1 MNKKMS
7 RFISALLVVAM
18 VCAMVPAVFAA
29 VTGVSIS
36 GAPSGEVEIGYTT
49 PLTATVIGD
58 EGTDQTVTWSSSAPT
73 TVSVSNGEIKALAA
87 GTATITA
94 TSTADHTKS
103 ATCEIKVK
111 STVPV
116 TGVTLVPPSLT
127 LTVGGTETLTAT
139 VAPGNATNKNVTWSS
154 DKDTVATVS
163 NGTVTAVGVGNATI
177 TVTTEDGSK
186 TATCN
191 VTVSKA
197 NVSID
202 PTLVFTKTVAV
213 GTDISA
219 IGLPATGEIT
229 VSGSTKVIYN
239 ILWSPDGYNKN
250 KAGTYTLKGTPSLKA
265 EDAGNYNLTTT
276 EVTAEITVVEGPTI
290 QVTALSSE
298 MLVKKGATGKTL
310 SVTATAT
317 AGDGTTN
324 LTSNLKYQWKVSD
337 TVNGTFVNVANGA
350 SPVFA
355 IPTDTIGVKYY
366 ACELTVKDPKTDTEA
381 KRMTNAIKV
390 EVCGAYR
397 VRLATDG
404 DTNKPITVGTKP
416 TITATVEQFNEKN
429 NSFEPALSYN
439 KLTWKLAT
447 SGDQYKFATLTPDS
461 TNRRAVLNTFG
472 VESTNAATK
481 MTVKVV
487 LTEEYYSEISFDVK
501 AGSAQKITVPS
512 VGGGATFTA
521 SAFMNAVKAA
531 TTNTEFDY
539 VMFTAPSNGTLYESI
554 SSKTKITTG
563 DKCFYNPG
571 KNDYALDGIYFVP
584 AANAKEP
591 SVSYVAYNPS
601 GGVVAAGTVVISGS
615 AGDIVYETSS
625 NQSVKFDEAD
635 FQKFFATVFKRGT
648 LSYVN
653 FDVKYD
659 NNLNTRTHGYLYES
673 SDRNAD
679 YVRENRDYVYD
690 VTSRQC
696 DLDTIVF
703 TAGTRTSKYT
713 VTIPFTAYGTEYNST
728 KAVYVNGYVTISVND
743 GKATTIYSVGTSFKG
758 DLYKAMIP
766 DNYTEREV
774 KGFYVEFGTVT
785 GGKLYYDYKTIAS
798 AKEVSSKTVFFFD
811 AGRNELD
818 LSDVYFVPEAG
829 ATTAKVTYTI
839 YNNKT
844 KVDTGSL
851 TFTVIQQTKSNY
863 FSDVTE
869 SNTGKWS
876 ANSIDFMSANELV
889 TGTAAK
895 TFSPNQTM
903 TRAMLVTILYRVADK
918 PSVKNVSNPFTD
930 VKAGTYYYDA
940 VLWAYKNNIVTG
952 TSNTTFNPNGAVTRE
967 QIAAILYRYA
977 GSPRV
982 NASLKGYSDQNKV
995 STYATTAMEWAV
1007 KNGIITGK
1015 SATTLDPTGKGTR
1028 AEVAVMLHRYL
1039 TK

>member
-29 VTGVSIS
+29 VTGVTIKN
-36 GAPSGEVEIGYTT
+36 APDKAIF
-49 PLTATVIGD
+49 
-58 EGTDQTVTWSSSAPT
+58 EGTV
-73 TVSVSNGEIKALAA
+73 
-87 GTATITA
+87 
-94 TSTADHTKS
+94 
-103 ATCEIKVK
+103 
-111 STVPV
+111 
-116 TGVTLVPPSLT
+116 LT
-127 LTVGGTETLTAT
+127 LTAEVTKENEADEVPTLQWASSDAT
-139 VAPGNATNKNVTWSS
+139 VASVDAATGVVTAL
-154 DKDTVATVS
+154 KEGTAAI
-163 NGTVTAVGVGNATI
+163 TVTAGEGITASCNIKVAPKTPTSYTVTPNTLTVVKGITIEELSTKLPKQVTAVFSDKRSDVCDVAWDHRTFDNTKVGVEQTLSAIKVDLPAGAE
-177 TVTTEDGSK
+177 VDPS
-186 TATCN
+186 AM
-191 VTVSKA
+191 
-197 NVSID
+197 
-202 PTLVFTKTVAV
+202 PTLTV
-213 GTDISA
+213 
-219 IGLPATGEIT
+219 
-229 VSGSTKVIYN
+229 
-239 ILWSPDGYNKN
+239 
-250 KAGTYTLKGTPSLKA
+250 
-265 EDAGNYNLTTT
+265 
-276 EVTAEITVVEGPTI
+276 TVVEGPTI
-290 QVTALSSE
+290 QVPALSSE

-317 AGDGTTN
+317 AGDGVTD
-324 LTSNLKYQWKVSD
+324 LTPNLKYQWKVSD
-337 TVNGTFVNVANGA
+337 TVNVNGNSGNVANGT
-350 SPVFA
+350 SSTFI

-381 KRMTNAIKV
+381 KRMTDAIKV

-416 TITATVEQFNEKN
+416 TITATVEQFNEKT
-429 NSFEPALSYN
+429 NSFEPAVNYNNLKWSLS
-439 KLTWKLAT
+439 TT
-447 SGDQYKFATLTPDS
+447 GDQYKFATLTPDS
-461 TNRRAVLNTFG
+461 TGRRAVLNTFG
-472 VESTNAATK
+472 VETTNTSTK
-481 MTVKVV
+481 MTVKVMIEG
-487 LTEEYYSEISFDVK
+487 TEYFSEVAFDVK

-531 TTNTEFDY
+531 TYNTEFDY

-591 SVSYVAYNPS
+591 SVSYVAYNTF

-690 VTSRQC
+690 ATSRQY

-851 TFTVIQQTKSNY
+851 TFTVIHQTKSNY

-982 NASLKGYSDQNKV
+982 NASLRGYSDQNKV

>member
-29 VTGVSIS
+29 VTGVTIKN
-36 GAPSGEVEIGYTT
+36 APTEAIF
-49 PLTATVIGD
+49 
-58 EGTDQTVTWSSSAPT
+58 EGTV
-73 TVSVSNGEIKALAA
+73 
-87 GTATITA
+87 
-94 TSTADHTKS
+94 
-103 ATCEIKVK
+103 
-111 STVPV
+111 
-116 TGVTLVPPSLT
+116 LT
-127 LTVGGTETLTAT
+127 LTAEVTKENEADEVPALQWASSDAT
-139 VAPGNATNKNVTWSS
+139 VASVDASTGVVTAL
-154 DKDTVATVS
+154 KEGTAAI
-163 NGTVTAVGVGNATI
+163 TVTAGEKSASCNIKVAPKTPTSYTVTPNTLTVVKGITIDELTTKLPSKVTAVFGDKRSDVCDVTWDPRTFDNTKVGVEQTLSAIKVDLPAGAE
-177 TVTTEDGSK
+177 VDPS
-186 TATCN
+186 AM
-191 VTVSKA
+191 
-197 NVSID
+197 
-202 PTLVFTKTVAV
+202 PTLTV
-213 GTDISA
+213 
-219 IGLPATGEIT
+219 
-229 VSGSTKVIYN
+229 
-239 ILWSPDGYNKN
+239 
-250 KAGTYTLKGTPSLKA
+250 
-265 EDAGNYNLTTT
+265 
-276 EVTAEITVVEGPTI
+276 TVVEGPTI

-324 LTSNLKYQWKVSD
+324 LTPNLKYQWKVSD
-337 TVNGTFVNVANGA
+337 AVNGTFVNVANGT
-350 SPVFA
+350 SSTFI

-381 KRMTNAIKV
+381 KRMTDAIKV

-416 TITATVEQFNEKN
+416 TITATVEQFNEKT
-429 NSFEPALSYN
+429 NSFEPALNYN
-439 KLTWKLAT
+439 NLKWSLSTT
-447 SGDQYKFATLTPDS
+447 GDQYKFATLTPDS
-461 TNRRAVLNTFG
+461 TGRRAVLNTFG
-472 VESTNAATK
+472 VETTNTSTK
-481 MTVKVV
+481 MTVKVMIEG
-487 LTEEYYSEISFDVK
+487 TEYFSEVAFDVK

-591 SVSYVAYNPS
+591 SVSYVAYNTF

-690 VTSRQC
+690 ATSRQY

-844 KVDTGSL
+844 KIDTGSL

>member
-29 VTGVSIS
+29 VTGVTIKN
-36 GAPSGEVEIGYTT
+36 APTEAIF
-49 PLTATVIGD
+49 
-58 EGTDQTVTWSSSAPT
+58 EGTV
-73 TVSVSNGEIKALAA
+73 
-87 GTATITA
+87 
-94 TSTADHTKS
+94 
-103 ATCEIKVK
+103 
-111 STVPV
+111 
-116 TGVTLVPPSLT
+116 LT
-127 LTVGGTETLTAT
+127 LTAEVTKENEADVVPALQWASSDAT
-139 VAPGNATNKNVTWSS
+139 VASVDAATGVVTAL
-154 DKDTVATVS
+154 KEGTAAI
-163 NGTVTAVGVGNATI
+163 TVTAGEGI
-177 TVTTEDGSK
+177 

-191 VTVSKA
+191 ITVAPKTPTSYTVTPNTLTVVKGIT
-197 NVSID
+197 ID
-202 PTLVFTKTVAV
+202 ELSTKLPKKVTAVFGGKRSDVCDVTWDPRTFDNTKVGVEQTLSAIKVDLPAGAEVDPSAMPTLTV
-213 GTDISA
+213 
-219 IGLPATGEIT
+219 
-229 VSGSTKVIYN
+229 
-239 ILWSPDGYNKN
+239 
-250 KAGTYTLKGTPSLKA
+250 
-265 EDAGNYNLTTT
+265 
-276 EVTAEITVVEGPTI
+276 TVVEGPTI

-324 LTSNLKYQWKVSD
+324 LTPNLKYQWKVSD
-337 TVNGTFVNVANGA
+337 AVNGTFVNVANGT
-350 SPVFA
+350 SSTFI

-381 KRMTNAIKV
+381 KRMTDAIKV

-416 TITATVEQFNEKN
+416 TITATVEQFNEKT
-429 NSFEPALSYN
+429 NSFEPAVNYNNLKWSLS
-439 KLTWKLAT
+439 TT
-447 SGDQYKFATLTPDS
+447 GDQYKFATLTPDS
-461 TNRRAVLNTFG
+461 TGRRAVLNTFG
-472 VESTNAATK
+472 VETTNTSTK
-481 MTVKVV
+481 MTVKVMIEG
-487 LTEEYYSEISFDVK
+487 TEYFSEVAFDVK

-591 SVSYVAYNPS
+591 SVSYVAYNTF

-690 VTSRQC
+690 ATSRQY

-818 LSDVYFVPEAG
+818 LTDVYFVPEAG

-844 KVDTGSL
+844 KIDTGSL

>member
-1 MNKKMS
+1 MKKNMS

-29 VTGVSIS
+29 VTGVTIKN
-36 GAPSGEVEIGYTT
+36 APTEAIFEGTVLT
-49 PLTATVIGD
+49 LTAEVTKENEADVVPALQWASSDATVASVDAATGV
-58 EGTDQTVTWSSSAPT
+58 VT
-73 TVSVSNGEIKALAA
+73 ALKE
-87 GTATITA
+87 GTATITV
-94 TSTADHTKS
+94 TAGEKS
-103 ATCEIKVK
+103 ASYDIEVAPKTPT
-111 STVPV
+111 SYTVTPN
-116 TGVTLVPPSLT
+116 T
-127 LTVGGTETLTAT
+127 LTVVKGITTEELTT
-139 VAPGNATNKNVTWSS
+139 KLPSK
-154 DKDTVATVS
+154 
-163 NGTVTAVGVGNATI
+163 VTAVFGGKRRDVCDVTWDPRTFDNTKVGVEQTLSAIKVDLPAGAE
-177 TVTTEDGSK
+177 VDPS
-186 TATCN
+186 AM
-191 VTVSKA
+191 
-197 NVSID
+197 
-202 PTLVFTKTVAV
+202 PTLTV
-213 GTDISA
+213 
-219 IGLPATGEIT
+219 
-229 VSGSTKVIYN
+229 
-239 ILWSPDGYNKN
+239 
-250 KAGTYTLKGTPSLKA
+250 
-265 EDAGNYNLTTT
+265 
-276 EVTAEITVVEGPTI
+276 TVVEGPTI

-324 LTSNLKYQWKVSD
+324 LTSNLMYQWKVSD
-337 TVNGTFVNVANGA
+337 AVNGTFVNVANGT
-350 SPVFA
+350 SSNFI

-366 ACELTVKDPKTDTEA
+366 ACELTVKDSKTDTEA
-381 KRMTNAIKV
+381 KRMTDAIKV

-416 TITATVEQFNEKN
+416 TITATVEQFNEKT
-429 NSFEPALSYN
+429 NSFEPAVNYNNLKWSLS
-439 KLTWKLAT
+439 TT
-447 SGDQYKFATLTPDS
+447 GDQYKFATLTPDS
-461 TNRRAVLNTFG
+461 TGRRAVLNTFG
-472 VESTNAATK
+472 VETTNTSTK
-481 MTVKVV
+481 MTVKVMIEG
-487 LTEEYYSEISFDVK
+487 TEYFSEVAFDVK

-591 SVSYVAYNPS
+591 SVSYVAYNTF

-690 VTSRQC
+690 ATSRQY

-758 DLYKAMIP
+758 DIYKAMIP

-818 LSDVYFVPEAG
+818 LTDVYFVPEAG
-829 ATTAKVTYTI
+829 ATTAKVTYTV

>member
-1 MNKKMS
+1 MS

-29 VTGVSIS
+29 VTGVTIKN
-36 GAPSGEVEIGYTT
+36 APTEAIF
-49 PLTATVIGD
+49 
-58 EGTDQTVTWSSSAPT
+58 EGTV
-73 TVSVSNGEIKALAA
+73 
-87 GTATITA
+87 
-94 TSTADHTKS
+94 
-103 ATCEIKVK
+103 
-111 STVPV
+111 
-116 TGVTLVPPSLT
+116 LT
-127 LTVGGTETLTAT
+127 LTAEVTKENEADVVPALQWASSDAT
-139 VAPGNATNKNVTWSS
+139 VASVDAATGVVTAL
-154 DKDTVATVS
+154 KEGTAAI
-163 NGTVTAVGVGNATI
+163 TVTAGEKSASCNIKVAPKTPTSYTVTPNTLTVVKGITIDELTTKLPSKVTAVFGDKRSDVCDVTWDPRTFDNTKVGVEQTLSAIKVDLPAGAE
-177 TVTTEDGSK
+177 VDPS
-186 TATCN
+186 AM
-191 VTVSKA
+191 
-197 NVSID
+197 
-202 PTLVFTKTVAV
+202 PTLTV
-213 GTDISA
+213 
-219 IGLPATGEIT
+219 
-229 VSGSTKVIYN
+229 
-239 ILWSPDGYNKN
+239 
-250 KAGTYTLKGTPSLKA
+250 
-265 EDAGNYNLTTT
+265 
-276 EVTAEITVVEGPTI
+276 TVVEGPTI

-324 LTSNLKYQWKVSD
+324 LTPNLKYQWKVSD
-337 TVNGTFVNVANGA
+337 AVNGTFVNVANGT
-350 SPVFA
+350 SSTFI

-366 ACELTVKDPKTDTEA
+366 ACELTVKDTKTDTEA
-381 KRMTNAIKV
+381 KRMTDAIKV

-416 TITATVEQFNEKN
+416 TITATVEQFNEKT
-429 NSFEPALSYN
+429 NSFEPAVNYNNLKWSLS
-439 KLTWKLAT
+439 TT
-447 SGDQYKFATLTPDS
+447 GDQYKFATLTPDS
-461 TNRRAVLNTFG
+461 TSRRAVLNTFG
-472 VESTNAATK
+472 VETTNTSTK
-481 MTVKVV
+481 MTVKVMIEG
-487 LTEEYYSEISFDVK
+487 TEYFSEVAFDVK

-591 SVSYVAYNPS
+591 SVSYVAYNTF

-690 VTSRQC
+690 ATSRQY

-818 LSDVYFVPEAG
+818 LTDVYFVPEAG

-844 KVDTGSL
+844 KIDTGSL

>member
-29 VTGVSIS
+29 VTGVTIKN
-36 GAPSGEVEIGYTT
+36 APAEAIFEGTVLT
-49 PLTATVIGD
+49 LTAEVTKENETDEVPALQWASSDATVASVDPSTGV
-58 EGTDQTVTWSSSAPT
+58 VT
-73 TVSVSNGEIKALAA
+73 ALKE

-94 TSTADHTKS
+94 TAGEKS
-103 ATCEIKVK
+103 ASCNIKVAPK
-111 STVPV
+111 TPTRYTVTPN
-116 TGVTLVPPSLT
+116 T
-127 LTVGGTETLTAT
+127 LTVVKGITIDELTT
-139 VAPGNATNKNVTWSS
+139 KLPSK
-154 DKDTVATVS
+154 
-163 NGTVTAVGVGNATI
+163 VTAVFGDKRSDVCDVTWDPRTFDNTKVGVEQTLSAIKVDLPAGAE
-177 TVTTEDGSK
+177 VDPS
-186 TATCN
+186 AM
-191 VTVSKA
+191 
-197 NVSID
+197 
-202 PTLVFTKTVAV
+202 PTLTV
-213 GTDISA
+213 
-219 IGLPATGEIT
+219 
-229 VSGSTKVIYN
+229 
-239 ILWSPDGYNKN
+239 
-250 KAGTYTLKGTPSLKA
+250 
-265 EDAGNYNLTTT
+265 
-276 EVTAEITVVEGPTI
+276 TVVEGPTI

-324 LTSNLKYQWKVSD
+324 LTPNLKYQWKVSD

-366 ACELTVKDPKTDTEA
+366 ACELTVKDPATDAET

-390 EVCGAYR
+390 EVCGEYR

-416 TITATVEQFNEKN
+416 TITATVEQFNEKT
-429 NSFEPALSYN
+429 NSFEPAVNYNNLKWSLS
-439 KLTWKLAT
+439 TT
-447 SGDQYKFATLTPDS
+447 GDQYKFATLTPDS
-461 TNRRAVLNTFG
+461 TGRRAVLNTFG
-472 VESTNAATK
+472 VETTNTSTK
-481 MTVKVV
+481 MTVKVMIGG
-487 LTEEYYSEISFDVK
+487 TEYFSEVAFDVK

-591 SVSYVAYNPS
+591 SVSYVAYNTF

-690 VTSRQC
+690 ATSRQY

-844 KVDTGSL
+844 KIDTGSL

>member
-29 VTGVSIS
+29 VTGVTIKN
-36 GAPSGEVEIGYTT
+36 APTEAIF
-49 PLTATVIGD
+49 
-58 EGTDQTVTWSSSAPT
+58 EGTV
-73 TVSVSNGEIKALAA
+73 
-87 GTATITA
+87 
-94 TSTADHTKS
+94 
-103 ATCEIKVK
+103 
-111 STVPV
+111 
-116 TGVTLVPPSLT
+116 LT
-127 LTVGGTETLTAT
+127 LTAEVTKENEAEEVPTLQWASSDTT
-139 VAPGNATNKNVTWSS
+139 VASVDASTGVVTAL
-154 DKDTVATVS
+154 KEGTAAI
-163 NGTVTAVGVGNATI
+163 TVTAGDGITASCNIKVAPKTPTSYTVTPNTLTVVKGITTEELSTKLPSKVTAVFGDMRSDVCDVAWDLQTFDNTKVGVPQ
-177 TVTTEDGSK
+177 
-186 TATCN
+186 
-191 VTVSKA
+191 TVSASSVVLPAGAVA
-197 NVSID
+197 NPEVM
-202 PTLVFTKTVAV
+202 PTLTV
-213 GTDISA
+213 
-219 IGLPATGEIT
+219 
-229 VSGSTKVIYN
+229 
-239 ILWSPDGYNKN
+239 
-250 KAGTYTLKGTPSLKA
+250 
-265 EDAGNYNLTTT
+265 
-276 EVTAEITVVEGPTI
+276 TVVEGPTI

-337 TVNGTFVNVANGA
+337 AVNGTFVNVANGT
-350 SPVFA
+350 SSTFI

-366 ACELTVKDPKTDTEA
+366 ACELTVKDSKTDTEA
-381 KRMTNAIKV
+381 KRMTDAIKV

-416 TITATVEQFNEKN
+416 TITATVEQFNEKT
-429 NSFEPALSYN
+429 NSFEPAVNYNNLKWSLS
-439 KLTWKLAT
+439 TT
-447 SGDQYKFATLTPDS
+447 GDQYKFATLTPDS
-461 TNRRAVLNTFG
+461 TGRRAVLNTFG
-472 VESTNAATK
+472 VETTNTSTK
-481 MTVKVV
+481 MTVKVMIEG
-487 LTEEYYSEISFDVK
+487 TEYFSEVAFDVK

-591 SVSYVAYNPS
+591 SVSYVAYNTF

-690 VTSRQC
+690 ATSRQY

-818 LSDVYFVPEAG
+818 LTDVYFVPEAG

-844 KVDTGSL
+844 KIDTGSL

>member
-29 VTGVSIS
+29 VTGVTIKN
-36 GAPSGEVEIGYTT
+36 APTEAIF
-49 PLTATVIGD
+49 
-58 EGTDQTVTWSSSAPT
+58 EGTV
-73 TVSVSNGEIKALAA
+73 
-87 GTATITA
+87 
-94 TSTADHTKS
+94 
-103 ATCEIKVK
+103 
-111 STVPV
+111 
-116 TGVTLVPPSLT
+116 LT
-127 LTVGGTETLTAT
+127 LTAEVTKEKEADEVPALQWASSDAT
-139 VAPGNATNKNVTWSS
+139 VASVDAATGVVTAL
-154 DKDTVATVS
+154 KEGTAAI
-163 NGTVTAVGVGNATI
+163 TVTAGEKSASCNIEVAPKTPTSYTVTPNTLTVVKGITIDELTTKLPSKVTAVFGDKRSDVCDVTWDPRTFDNTKVGVEQTLSAIKVDLPAGAE
-177 TVTTEDGSK
+177 VDPS
-186 TATCN
+186 AM
-191 VTVSKA
+191 
-197 NVSID
+197 
-202 PTLVFTKTVAV
+202 PTLTV
-213 GTDISA
+213 
-219 IGLPATGEIT
+219 
-229 VSGSTKVIYN
+229 
-239 ILWSPDGYNKN
+239 
-250 KAGTYTLKGTPSLKA
+250 
-265 EDAGNYNLTTT
+265 
-276 EVTAEITVVEGPTI
+276 TVVEGPTI

-298 MLVKKGATGKTL
+298 MLVKKGATDKTL

-324 LTSNLKYQWKVSD
+324 LTPKLKYQWKVSD
-337 TVNGTFVNVANGA
+337 AVNGTFVNVANGT
-350 SPVFA
+350 SSTFI

-366 ACELTVKDPKTDTEA
+366 ACELTVEDPKTNTEA
-381 KRMTNAIKV
+381 KRMTDAIKV

-416 TITATVEQFNEKN
+416 TITATVEQFNEKT
-429 NSFEPALSYN
+429 NSFEPAVNYNNLKWSLS
-439 KLTWKLAT
+439 TT
-447 SGDQYKFATLTPDS
+447 GDQYKFATLTPDS
-461 TNRRAVLNTFG
+461 TGRRAVLNTFG
-472 VESTNAATK
+472 VETTNTSTK
-481 MTVKVV
+481 MTVKVMIEG
-487 LTEEYYSEISFDVK
+487 TEYFSEVAFDVK

-591 SVSYVAYNPS
+591 SVSYVAYNTF

-690 VTSRQC
+690 ATSRQY

-818 LSDVYFVPEAG
+818 LTDVYFVPEAG

-844 KVDTGSL
+844 KIDTGSL

>member
-29 VTGVSIS
+29 VTGVTIKN
-36 GAPSGEVEIGYTT
+36 APTEAIF
-49 PLTATVIGD
+49 
-58 EGTDQTVTWSSSAPT
+58 EGTV
-73 TVSVSNGEIKALAA
+73 
-87 GTATITA
+87 
-94 TSTADHTKS
+94 
-103 ATCEIKVK
+103 
-111 STVPV
+111 
-116 TGVTLVPPSLT
+116 LT
-127 LTVGGTETLTAT
+127 LTAEVTKENEADVVPALQWASSDAT
-139 VAPGNATNKNVTWSS
+139 VASVDAATGVVTAL
-154 DKDTVATVS
+154 KEGTAAI
-163 NGTVTAVGVGNATI
+163 TVTAGEGITASCNITVAPKTPTSYTVTPNTLTVVKGITIDELTTKLPSKVTAVFGGKRSDVCDVTWDPRTFDNTKVGVEQTLSAIKVDLPAGAE
-177 TVTTEDGSK
+177 VDPS
-186 TATCN
+186 AM
-191 VTVSKA
+191 
-197 NVSID
+197 
-202 PTLVFTKTVAV
+202 PTLTV
-213 GTDISA
+213 
-219 IGLPATGEIT
+219 
-229 VSGSTKVIYN
+229 
-239 ILWSPDGYNKN
+239 
-250 KAGTYTLKGTPSLKA
+250 
-265 EDAGNYNLTTT
+265 
-276 EVTAEITVVEGPTI
+276 TVVEGPTI

-324 LTSNLKYQWKVSD
+324 LTPNLKYQWKVSD
-337 TVNGTFVNVANGA
+337 AVNGTFVNVANGT
-350 SPVFA
+350 SSTFI

-381 KRMTNAIKV
+381 KRMTDAIKV

-416 TITATVEQFNEKN
+416 TITATVEQFNEKT
-429 NSFEPALSYN
+429 NSFEPAVNYNNLKWSLS
-439 KLTWKLAT
+439 TT
-447 SGDQYKFATLTPDS
+447 GDQYKFATLTPDS
-461 TNRRAVLNTFG
+461 TGRRAVLNTFG
-472 VESTNAATK
+472 VETTNTSTK
-481 MTVKVV
+481 MTVKVMIEG
-487 LTEEYYSEISFDVK
+487 TEYFSEVAFDVK

-591 SVSYVAYNPS
+591 SVSYVAYNTF

-615 AGDIVYETSS
+615 AGDIVYETSA

-690 VTSRQC
+690 ATSRQY

-818 LSDVYFVPEAG
+818 LTDVYFVPEAG

>member
-29 VTGVSIS
+29 VTGVTIKN
-36 GAPSGEVEIGYTT
+36 APTEAIF
-49 PLTATVIGD
+49 
-58 EGTDQTVTWSSSAPT
+58 EGTV
-73 TVSVSNGEIKALAA
+73 
-87 GTATITA
+87 
-94 TSTADHTKS
+94 
-103 ATCEIKVK
+103 
-111 STVPV
+111 
-116 TGVTLVPPSLT
+116 LT
-127 LTVGGTETLTAT
+127 LTAEVTKENEADEVPALQWASSDAT
-139 VAPGNATNKNVTWSS
+139 VASVDAATGVVTAL
-154 DKDTVATVS
+154 KEGTAAI
-163 NGTVTAVGVGNATI
+163 TVTAGEKSASCNIKVAPKTPTSYTVTPNTLTVVKGITIDELTTKLPSKVTAVFGDKRSDVCDVTWDPRTFDNTKVGVEQTLSAIKVDLPAGAE
-177 TVTTEDGSK
+177 VDPS
-186 TATCN
+186 AM
-191 VTVSKA
+191 
-197 NVSID
+197 
-202 PTLVFTKTVAV
+202 PTLTV
-213 GTDISA
+213 
-219 IGLPATGEIT
+219 
-229 VSGSTKVIYN
+229 
-239 ILWSPDGYNKN
+239 
-250 KAGTYTLKGTPSLKA
+250 
-265 EDAGNYNLTTT
+265 
-276 EVTAEITVVEGPTI
+276 TVVEGPTI

-324 LTSNLKYQWKVSD
+324 LTPKLKYQWKVSD
-337 TVNGTFVNVANGA
+337 AVNGTFVNVANGT
-350 SPVFA
+350 SSTFI

-366 ACELTVKDPKTDTEA
+366 ACELTVKDSKTDTEA
-381 KRMTNAIKV
+381 KRMTDAIKV

-416 TITATVEQFNEKN
+416 TITATVEQFNEKT
-429 NSFEPALSYN
+429 NSFEPAVNYNNLKWSLS
-439 KLTWKLAT
+439 TT
-447 SGDQYKFATLTPDS
+447 GDQYKFATLTPDS
-461 TNRRAVLNTFG
+461 TGRRAVLNTFG
-472 VESTNAATK
+472 VETTNTSTK
-481 MTVKVV
+481 MTVKVMIEG
-487 LTEEYYSEISFDVK
+487 TEYFSEVAFDVK

-591 SVSYVAYNPS
+591 SVSYVAYNTF

-690 VTSRQC
+690 ATSRQY

-818 LSDVYFVPEAG
+818 LTDVYFVPEAG

-844 KVDTGSL
+844 KIDTGSL

>member
-29 VTGVSIS
+29 VTGVTIKN
-36 GAPSGEVEIGYTT
+36 APTEAIF
-49 PLTATVIGD
+49 
-58 EGTDQTVTWSSSAPT
+58 EGTV
-73 TVSVSNGEIKALAA
+73 
-87 GTATITA
+87 
-94 TSTADHTKS
+94 
-103 ATCEIKVK
+103 
-111 STVPV
+111 
-116 TGVTLVPPSLT
+116 LT
-127 LTVGGTETLTAT
+127 LTAEVTKENEADVVPALQWASSDAT
-139 VAPGNATNKNVTWSS
+139 VASVDAATGVVTAL
-154 DKDTVATVS
+154 KEGKAAI
-163 NGTVTAVGVGNATI
+163 TVTAGEKSASCNIKVAPKTPTSYTVTPNTLTVVKGITIDELTTKLPSKVTAVFGDKRSDVCDVTWDPRTFDNTKVGVEQTLSAIKVDLPAGAE
-177 TVTTEDGSK
+177 VDPS
-186 TATCN
+186 AM
-191 VTVSKA
+191 
-197 NVSID
+197 
-202 PTLVFTKTVAV
+202 PTLTV
-213 GTDISA
+213 
-219 IGLPATGEIT
+219 
-229 VSGSTKVIYN
+229 
-239 ILWSPDGYNKN
+239 
-250 KAGTYTLKGTPSLKA
+250 
-265 EDAGNYNLTTT
+265 
-276 EVTAEITVVEGPTI
+276 TVVEGATI

-324 LTSNLKYQWKVSD
+324 LTPNLKYQWKVSD
-337 TVNGTFVNVANGA
+337 AVNGTFVNVANGT
-350 SPVFA
+350 SSTFI

-366 ACELTVKDPKTDTEA
+366 ACELTVKDLKTDLEA
-381 KRMTNAIKV
+381 KRMTDAIKV

-416 TITATVEQFNEKN
+416 TITATVEQFNEKT
-429 NSFEPALSYN
+429 NSFEPAVNYNNLKWSLS
-439 KLTWKLAT
+439 TT
-447 SGDQYKFATLTPDS
+447 GDQYKFATLTPDS
-461 TNRRAVLNTFG
+461 TGRRAVLNTFG
-472 VESTNAATK
+472 VETTNTSTK
-481 MTVKVV
+481 MTVKVMIEG
-487 LTEEYYSEISFDVK
+487 TEYFSEVAFDVK

-591 SVSYVAYNPS
+591 SVSYVAYNTF

-690 VTSRQC
+690 ATSRQY

-844 KVDTGSL
+844 KIDTGSL

>member
-29 VTGVSIS
+29 VTGVTIKN
-36 GAPSGEVEIGYTT
+36 APTEAIF
-49 PLTATVIGD
+49 
-58 EGTDQTVTWSSSAPT
+58 EGTV
-73 TVSVSNGEIKALAA
+73 
-87 GTATITA
+87 
-94 TSTADHTKS
+94 
-103 ATCEIKVK
+103 
-111 STVPV
+111 
-116 TGVTLVPPSLT
+116 LT
-127 LTVGGTETLTAT
+127 LTAEVTKENEADVVPALQWASSDAT
-139 VAPGNATNKNVTWSS
+139 VASVDAATGVVTAL
-154 DKDTVATVS
+154 KEGTAAI
-163 NGTVTAVGVGNATI
+163 TVTAGEKSASCNIKVAPKTPTSYTVTPNTLTVVKGITIDELTTKLPSKVTAVFGDKRSDVCDVTWDPRTFDNTKVGVEQTLSAIKVDLPAGAE
-177 TVTTEDGSK
+177 VDPS
-186 TATCN
+186 AM
-191 VTVSKA
+191 
-197 NVSID
+197 
-202 PTLVFTKTVAV
+202 PTLTV
-213 GTDISA
+213 
-219 IGLPATGEIT
+219 
-229 VSGSTKVIYN
+229 
-239 ILWSPDGYNKN
+239 
-250 KAGTYTLKGTPSLKA
+250 
-265 EDAGNYNLTTT
+265 
-276 EVTAEITVVEGPTI
+276 TVVEGPTI

-324 LTSNLKYQWKVSD
+324 LTPNLKYQWKVSD
-337 TVNGTFVNVANGA
+337 AVNGTFVNVANGT
-350 SPVFA
+350 SSTFI

-381 KRMTNAIKV
+381 KRMTDAIKV

-416 TITATVEQFNEKN
+416 TITATVEQFNEKT
-429 NSFEPALSYN
+429 NSFEPAVNYNNLKWSLS
-439 KLTWKLAT
+439 TT
-447 SGDQYKFATLTPDS
+447 GDQYKFATLTPDS
-461 TNRRAVLNTFG
+461 TGRRAVLNTFG
-472 VESTNAATK
+472 VETTNTSTK
-481 MTVKVV
+481 MTVKVMIEG
-487 LTEEYYSEISFDVK
+487 TEYFSEVAFDVK

-591 SVSYVAYNPS
+591 SVSYVAYNTF

-690 VTSRQC
+690 ATSRQY

-818 LSDVYFVPEAG
+818 LTDVYFVPEAG

-844 KVDTGSL
+844 KIDTGSL

>member
-29 VTGVSIS
+29 VTGVTIKN
-36 GAPSGEVEIGYTT
+36 APTEAIF
-49 PLTATVIGD
+49 
-58 EGTDQTVTWSSSAPT
+58 EGTV
-73 TVSVSNGEIKALAA
+73 
-87 GTATITA
+87 
-94 TSTADHTKS
+94 
-103 ATCEIKVK
+103 
-111 STVPV
+111 
-116 TGVTLVPPSLT
+116 LT
-127 LTVGGTETLTAT
+127 LTAEVTKENEADVVPALQWASSDAT
-139 VAPGNATNKNVTWSS
+139 VASVDAATGVVTAL
-154 DKDTVATVS
+154 KEGTAAI
-163 NGTVTAVGVGNATI
+163 TVTAGEKSASCNIKVAPKTPTSYTVTPNTLTVVKGITIDELTTKLPSKVTAVFGDKRSDVCDVTWDPRTFDNTKVGVEQTLSAIKVDLPAGAE
-177 TVTTEDGSK
+177 VDPS
-186 TATCN
+186 AM
-191 VTVSKA
+191 
-197 NVSID
+197 
-202 PTLVFTKTVAV
+202 PTLTV
-213 GTDISA
+213 
-219 IGLPATGEIT
+219 
-229 VSGSTKVIYN
+229 
-239 ILWSPDGYNKN
+239 
-250 KAGTYTLKGTPSLKA
+250 
-265 EDAGNYNLTTT
+265 
-276 EVTAEITVVEGPTI
+276 TVVEGPTI

-324 LTSNLKYQWKVSD
+324 LTTNLKYQWKVSD
-337 TVNGTFVNVANGA
+337 AVNGTFVNVANGT
-350 SPVFA
+350 SSTFI

-381 KRMTNAIKV
+381 KRMTDAIKV

-416 TITATVEQFNEKN
+416 TITATVEQFNEKT
-429 NSFEPALSYN
+429 NSFEPAVNYNNLKWSLS
-439 KLTWKLAT
+439 TT
-447 SGDQYKFATLTPDS
+447 GDQYKFATLTPDS
-461 TNRRAVLNTFG
+461 TGRRAVLNTFG
-472 VESTNAATK
+472 VETTNTSTK
-481 MTVKVV
+481 MTVKVMIEG
-487 LTEEYYSEISFDVK
+487 TEYFSEVAFDVK

-591 SVSYVAYNPS
+591 SVSYVAYNTF

-690 VTSRQC
+690 ATSRQY

-818 LSDVYFVPEAG
+818 LTDVYFVPEAG
-829 ATTAKVTYTI
+829 ATTAKVTYTV

>member
-29 VTGVSIS
+29 VTGVSIKN
-36 GAPSGEVEIGYTT
+36 APAEAIF
-49 PLTATVIGD
+49 
-58 EGTDQTVTWSSSAPT
+58 EGTV
-73 TVSVSNGEIKALAA
+73 
-87 GTATITA
+87 
-94 TSTADHTKS
+94 
-103 ATCEIKVK
+103 
-111 STVPV
+111 
-116 TGVTLVPPSLT
+116 LT
-127 LTVGGTETLTAT
+127 LTAEVTKENEADVVPALQWTSSDAT
-139 VAPGNATNKNVTWSS
+139 VASVDAATGVVTAL
-154 DKDTVATVS
+154 KEGTAAI
-163 NGTVTAVGVGNATI
+163 TVTAGEKSASCNIKVAPKTPTSYTVTPNTLTVVKGITIDELTTKLPSKVTAVFGDKRSDVCDVTWDPRTFDNTKVGVEQTLSAIKVDLPAGAE
-177 TVTTEDGSK
+177 VDPS
-186 TATCN
+186 AM
-191 VTVSKA
+191 
-197 NVSID
+197 
-202 PTLVFTKTVAV
+202 PTLTV
-213 GTDISA
+213 
-219 IGLPATGEIT
+219 
-229 VSGSTKVIYN
+229 
-239 ILWSPDGYNKN
+239 
-250 KAGTYTLKGTPSLKA
+250 
-265 EDAGNYNLTTT
+265 
-276 EVTAEITVVEGPTI
+276 TVVEGPTI

-324 LTSNLKYQWKVSD
+324 LTPNLKYQWKVSD
-337 TVNGTFVNVANGA
+337 AVNGTFVNVANGT
-350 SPVFA
+350 SSTFI

-381 KRMTNAIKV
+381 KRMTDAIKV

-416 TITATVEQFNEKN
+416 TITATVEQFNEKT
-429 NSFEPALSYN
+429 NSFEPAVNYNNLKWSLS
-439 KLTWKLAT
+439 TT
-447 SGDQYKFATLTPDS
+447 GDQYKFATLTPDS
-461 TNRRAVLNTFG
+461 TGRRAVLNTFG
-472 VESTNAATK
+472 VENTNTSTK
-481 MTVKVV
+481 MTVKVMIEG
-487 LTEEYYSEISFDVK
+487 TEYFSEVAFDVK

-531 TTNTEFDY
+531 TYNTEFDY

-591 SVSYVAYNPS
+591 SVSYVAYNTF

-690 VTSRQC
+690 ATSRQY

-818 LSDVYFVPEAG
+818 LTDVYFVPEAG

-844 KVDTGSL
+844 KIDTGSL

>member
-29 VTGVSIS
+29 VTGVTIKN
-36 GAPSGEVEIGYTT
+36 APTEAIF
-49 PLTATVIGD
+49 
-58 EGTDQTVTWSSSAPT
+58 EGTV
-73 TVSVSNGEIKALAA
+73 
-87 GTATITA
+87 
-94 TSTADHTKS
+94 
-103 ATCEIKVK
+103 
-111 STVPV
+111 
-116 TGVTLVPPSLT
+116 LT
-127 LTVGGTETLTAT
+127 LTAEVTKENEADVVPALQWASSDAT
-139 VAPGNATNKNVTWSS
+139 VASVDAATGVVTAL
-154 DKDTVATVS
+154 KEGTAAI
-163 NGTVTAVGVGNATI
+163 TVTAGEKSASCNIKVAPKTPTSYTVTPNTLTVVKGITIDELTTKLPSKVTAVFGDKRSDVCDVTWDPRTFDNTKVGVEQTLSAIKVDLPAGAE
-177 TVTTEDGSK
+177 VDPS
-186 TATCN
+186 AM
-191 VTVSKA
+191 
-197 NVSID
+197 
-202 PTLVFTKTVAV
+202 PTLTV
-213 GTDISA
+213 
-219 IGLPATGEIT
+219 
-229 VSGSTKVIYN
+229 
-239 ILWSPDGYNKN
+239 
-250 KAGTYTLKGTPSLKA
+250 
-265 EDAGNYNLTTT
+265 
-276 EVTAEITVVEGPTI
+276 TVVEGPTI

-324 LTSNLKYQWKVSD
+324 LTPNLKYQWKVSD
-337 TVNGTFVNVANGA
+337 AVNGTFVNVANGT
-350 SPVFA
+350 SSTFI

-381 KRMTNAIKV
+381 KRMTDAIKV

-416 TITATVEQFNEKN
+416 TITATVEQFNEKT
-429 NSFEPALSYN
+429 NSFEPAVNYNNLKWSLS
-439 KLTWKLAT
+439 TT
-447 SGDQYKFATLTPDS
+447 GDQYKFATLTPDS
-461 TNRRAVLNTFG
+461 TGRRAVLNTFG
-472 VESTNAATK
+472 VETTNTSTK
-481 MTVKVV
+481 MTVKVMIEG
-487 LTEEYYSEISFDVK
+487 TEYFSEVAFDVK

-591 SVSYVAYNPS
+591 SVSYVAYNTF

-690 VTSRQC
+690 ATSRQY

-818 LSDVYFVPEAG
+818 LTDVYFVPEAG
-829 ATTAKVTYTI
+829 ATTAKVTYTV

-952 TSNTTFNPNGAVTRE
+952 TSNTTFNPTGAVTRA
-967 QIAAILYRYA
+967 QIGAMMYRYA
-977 GSPRV
+977 VSTRV

>member
-29 VTGVSIS
+29 VTGVTIKN
-36 GAPSGEVEIGYTT
+36 APTEAIFEGTVLT
-49 PLTATVIGD
+49 LTAEVTKENEADEVPALQWASSDATVASVDASTGV
-58 EGTDQTVTWSSSAPT
+58 VT
-73 TVSVSNGEIKALAA
+73 ALKE
-87 GTATITA
+87 GTATITV
-94 TSTADHTKS
+94 TAGEKS
-103 ATCEIKVK
+103 ASCNIKVAPK
-111 STVPV
+111 TPTSYTVTPN
-116 TGVTLVPPSLT
+116 T
-127 LTVGGTETLTAT
+127 LTVVKGITTEELSTKL
-139 VAPGNATNKNVTWSS
+139 PSK
-154 DKDTVATVS
+154 
-163 NGTVTAVGVGNATI
+163 VTAVFGDKRSDVCDVAWDLQTFDNTKVGVPQ
-177 TVTTEDGSK
+177 
-186 TATCN
+186 
-191 VTVSKA
+191 TVSARIVVLPAGAVA
-197 NVSID
+197 NPEVM
-202 PTLVFTKTVAV
+202 PTLTV
-213 GTDISA
+213 
-219 IGLPATGEIT
+219 
-229 VSGSTKVIYN
+229 
-239 ILWSPDGYNKN
+239 
-250 KAGTYTLKGTPSLKA
+250 
-265 EDAGNYNLTTT
+265 
-276 EVTAEITVVEGPTI
+276 TVVEGPTI

-324 LTSNLKYQWKVSD
+324 LTPNLKYQWKVSD
-337 TVNGTFVNVANGA
+337 AVNGTFVNVANGT
-350 SPVFA
+350 SSTFI

-381 KRMTNAIKV
+381 KRMTDAIKV

-416 TITATVEQFNEKN
+416 TITATVEQFNEKT
-429 NSFEPALSYN
+429 NSFEPAVNYNNLKWSLS
-439 KLTWKLAT
+439 TT
-447 SGDQYKFATLTPDS
+447 GDQYKFATLTPDS
-461 TNRRAVLNTFG
+461 TGRRAVLNTFG
-472 VESTNAATK
+472 VETTNTSTK
-481 MTVKVV
+481 MTVKVMI
-487 LTEEYYSEISFDVK
+487 EYFSEVAFDVK

-591 SVSYVAYNPS
+591 SVSYVAYNTF

-690 VTSRQC
+690 ATSRQY

-844 KVDTGSL
+844 KIDAGSL

>member
-29 VTGVSIS
+29 VTGVTIKN
-36 GAPSGEVEIGYTT
+36 APTEAIF
-49 PLTATVIGD
+49 
-58 EGTDQTVTWSSSAPT
+58 EGTV
-73 TVSVSNGEIKALAA
+73 
-87 GTATITA
+87 
-94 TSTADHTKS
+94 
-103 ATCEIKVK
+103 
-111 STVPV
+111 
-116 TGVTLVPPSLT
+116 LT
-127 LTVGGTETLTAT
+127 LTAEVTKENEADVVPALQWASSDAT
-139 VAPGNATNKNVTWSS
+139 VASVDAATGVVTAL
-154 DKDTVATVS
+154 KEGTAAI
-163 NGTVTAVGVGNATI
+163 TVTAGEGITASCNITVAPKTPTSYTVTPNTLTVVKGITIDELTTKLPSKVTAVFGDKRSDVCDVTWDPRTFDNTKVGVEQTLSAIKVDLPAGAE
-177 TVTTEDGSK
+177 VDPS
-186 TATCN
+186 AM
-191 VTVSKA
+191 
-197 NVSID
+197 
-202 PTLVFTKTVAV
+202 PTLTV
-213 GTDISA
+213 
-219 IGLPATGEIT
+219 
-229 VSGSTKVIYN
+229 
-239 ILWSPDGYNKN
+239 
-250 KAGTYTLKGTPSLKA
+250 
-265 EDAGNYNLTTT
+265 
-276 EVTAEITVVEGPTI
+276 TVVEGPTI

-324 LTSNLKYQWKVSD
+324 LTPNLKYQWKVSD
-337 TVNGTFVNVANGA
+337 AVNGTFVNVANGT
-350 SPVFA
+350 SSTFV

-381 KRMTNAIKV
+381 KRMTDAIKV

-416 TITATVEQFNEKN
+416 TITATVEQFNEKT
-429 NSFEPALSYN
+429 NSFEPAVNYNNLKWSLS
-439 KLTWKLAT
+439 TT
-447 SGDQYKFATLTPDS
+447 GDQYKFATLTPDS
-461 TNRRAVLNTFG
+461 TGRRAVLNTFG
-472 VESTNAATK
+472 VETTNTSTK
-481 MTVKVV
+481 MTVKVMIEG
-487 LTEEYYSEISFDVK
+487 TEYFSEVAFDVK

-591 SVSYVAYNPS
+591 SVSYVAYNTF

-690 VTSRQC
+690 ATSRQY

-818 LSDVYFVPEAG
+818 LTDVYFVPEAG

-844 KVDTGSL
+844 KIDTGSL

>member
-29 VTGVSIS
+29 VTGVTIKN
-36 GAPSGEVEIGYTT
+36 APTEAIF
-49 PLTATVIGD
+49 
-58 EGTDQTVTWSSSAPT
+58 EGTV
-73 TVSVSNGEIKALAA
+73 
-87 GTATITA
+87 
-94 TSTADHTKS
+94 
-103 ATCEIKVK
+103 
-111 STVPV
+111 
-116 TGVTLVPPSLT
+116 LT
-127 LTVGGTETLTAT
+127 LTAEVTKENEADVVPALQWASSDAT
-139 VAPGNATNKNVTWSS
+139 VASVDAATGVVTAL
-154 DKDTVATVS
+154 KEGTAAI
-163 NGTVTAVGVGNATI
+163 TVTAGEGITASCNITVAPKTPTSYTVTPNTLTVVKGITIDELTTKLPSKVTAVFGGKRSDVCDVTWDPRTFDNTKVGVEQTLSAIKVDLPAGAE
-177 TVTTEDGSK
+177 VDPS
-186 TATCN
+186 AM
-191 VTVSKA
+191 
-197 NVSID
+197 
-202 PTLVFTKTVAV
+202 PTLTV
-213 GTDISA
+213 
-219 IGLPATGEIT
+219 
-229 VSGSTKVIYN
+229 
-239 ILWSPDGYNKN
+239 
-250 KAGTYTLKGTPSLKA
+250 
-265 EDAGNYNLTTT
+265 
-276 EVTAEITVVEGPTI
+276 TVVEGPTI

-324 LTSNLKYQWKVSD
+324 LTTNLKYQWKVSD
-337 TVNGTFVNVANGA
+337 AVNGTFVNVANGT
-350 SPVFA
+350 SSTFI

-366 ACELTVKDPKTDTEA
+366 ACELTVKEPKTDTEA
-381 KRMTNAIKV
+381 KRMTDAIKV

-416 TITATVEQFNEKN
+416 TITATVEQFNEKT
-429 NSFEPALSYN
+429 NSFEPAVNYNNLKWSLS
-439 KLTWKLAT
+439 TT
-447 SGDQYKFATLTPDS
+447 GDQYKFATLTPDS
-461 TNRRAVLNTFG
+461 TGRRAVLNTFG
-472 VESTNAATK
+472 VETTNTSTK
-481 MTVKVV
+481 MTVKVMIEG
-487 LTEEYYSEISFDVK
+487 TEYFSEVAFDVK

-591 SVSYVAYNPS
+591 SVSYVAYNTF

-690 VTSRQC
+690 ATSRQY

-844 KVDTGSL
+844 KIDTGSL

>member
-29 VTGVSIS
+29 VTGVTIKN
-36 GAPSGEVEIGYTT
+36 APTEAIF
-49 PLTATVIGD
+49 
-58 EGTDQTVTWSSSAPT
+58 EGTV
-73 TVSVSNGEIKALAA
+73 
-87 GTATITA
+87 
-94 TSTADHTKS
+94 
-103 ATCEIKVK
+103 
-111 STVPV
+111 
-116 TGVTLVPPSLT
+116 LT
-127 LTVGGTETLTAT
+127 LTAEVTKENEADEVPALQWASSDAT
-139 VAPGNATNKNVTWSS
+139 VASVDAATGVVTAL
-154 DKDTVATVS
+154 KEGTAAI
-163 NGTVTAVGVGNATI
+163 TVTAGEKSASCNIKVAPKTPTSYTVTPNTLTVVKGITIDELTTKLPSKVTAVFGDKRSDVCDVTWDPRTFDNTKVGVEQTLSAIKVDLPAGAE
-177 TVTTEDGSK
+177 VDPS
-186 TATCN
+186 AM
-191 VTVSKA
+191 
-197 NVSID
+197 
-202 PTLVFTKTVAV
+202 PTLTV
-213 GTDISA
+213 
-219 IGLPATGEIT
+219 
-229 VSGSTKVIYN
+229 
-239 ILWSPDGYNKN
+239 
-250 KAGTYTLKGTPSLKA
+250 
-265 EDAGNYNLTTT
+265 
-276 EVTAEITVVEGPTI
+276 TVVEGPTI

-324 LTSNLKYQWKVSD
+324 LTHILKYQWKVSD
-337 TVNGTFVNVANGA
+337 AVNGTFVNVANGT
-350 SPVFA
+350 SSTFI

-366 ACELTVKDPKTDTEA
+366 ACELTVKDPNTDTEA
-381 KRMTNAIKV
+381 KRMTDAIKV

-416 TITATVEQFNEKN
+416 TITATVEQFNEKT
-429 NSFEPALSYN
+429 NSFEPAVNYNNLKWSLS
-439 KLTWKLAT
+439 TT
-447 SGDQYKFATLTPDS
+447 GDQYKFATLTPDS
-461 TNRRAVLNTFG
+461 TGRRAVLNTFG
-472 VESTNAATK
+472 VETTNTSTK
-481 MTVKVV
+481 MTVKVMIEG
-487 LTEEYYSEISFDVK
+487 TEYFSEVAFDVK

-591 SVSYVAYNPS
+591 SVSYVAYNTF

-690 VTSRQC
+690 ATSRQY

-818 LSDVYFVPEAG
+818 LTDVYFVPEAG

-844 KVDTGSL
+844 KIDTGSL

>member
-29 VTGVSIS
+29 VTGVTIKN
-36 GAPSGEVEIGYTT
+36 APTEAIF
-49 PLTATVIGD
+49 
-58 EGTDQTVTWSSSAPT
+58 EGTV
-73 TVSVSNGEIKALAA
+73 
-87 GTATITA
+87 
-94 TSTADHTKS
+94 
-103 ATCEIKVK
+103 
-111 STVPV
+111 
-116 TGVTLVPPSLT
+116 LT
-127 LTVGGTETLTAT
+127 LTAEVTKENEADVVPALQWASSDAT
-139 VAPGNATNKNVTWSS
+139 VASVDAATGVVTAL
-154 DKDTVATVS
+154 KEGTAAI
-163 NGTVTAVGVGNATI
+163 TVTAGEKSASCNIKVAPKTPTSYTVTPNTLTVVKGITIDELTTKLPEKVTAVFGDKRSDVCDVTWDPRTFDNTKVGVEQTLSAIKVDLPAGAE
-177 TVTTEDGSK
+177 VDPS
-186 TATCN
+186 AM
-191 VTVSKA
+191 
-197 NVSID
+197 
-202 PTLVFTKTVAV
+202 PTLTV
-213 GTDISA
+213 
-219 IGLPATGEIT
+219 
-229 VSGSTKVIYN
+229 
-239 ILWSPDGYNKN
+239 
-250 KAGTYTLKGTPSLKA
+250 
-265 EDAGNYNLTTT
+265 
-276 EVTAEITVVEGPTI
+276 TVVEGPTI

-324 LTSNLKYQWKVSD
+324 LTPNLKYQWKVSD
-337 TVNGTFVNVANGA
+337 AVNGTFVNVANGT
-350 SPVFA
+350 SSTFI

-381 KRMTNAIKV
+381 KRMTDAIKV

-416 TITATVEQFNEKN
+416 TITATVEQFNEKT
-429 NSFEPALSYN
+429 NSFEPAVNYNNLKWSLS
-439 KLTWKLAT
+439 TT
-447 SGDQYKFATLTPDS
+447 GDQYKFATLTPDS
-461 TNRRAVLNTFG
+461 TGRRAVLNTFG
-472 VESTNAATK
+472 VETTNTSTK
-481 MTVKVV
+481 MTVKVMIEG
-487 LTEEYYSEISFDVK
+487 TEYFSEVAFDVK

-591 SVSYVAYNPS
+591 SVSYVAYNTF

-690 VTSRQC
+690 ATSRQY

-829 ATTAKVTYTI
+829 ATTAKVTYTV

-844 KVDTGSL
+844 KIDTGSL

>member
-29 VTGVSIS
+29 VTGVTIKN
-36 GAPSGEVEIGYTT
+36 APTEAIF
-49 PLTATVIGD
+49 
-58 EGTDQTVTWSSSAPT
+58 EGTV
-73 TVSVSNGEIKALAA
+73 
-87 GTATITA
+87 
-94 TSTADHTKS
+94 
-103 ATCEIKVK
+103 
-111 STVPV
+111 
-116 TGVTLVPPSLT
+116 LT
-127 LTVGGTETLTAT
+127 LTAEVTKENEADVVPALQWASSDAT
-139 VAPGNATNKNVTWSS
+139 VASVDAATGVVTAL
-154 DKDTVATVS
+154 KEGTAAI
-163 NGTVTAVGVGNATI
+163 TVTAGEKSASCNIKVAPKTPTSYTVTPNTLTVVKGITIDELTTKLPSKVTAVFGDKRSDVCDVTWDPRTFDNTKVGVEQTLSAIKVDLPAGAE
-177 TVTTEDGSK
+177 VDPS
-186 TATCN
+186 AM
-191 VTVSKA
+191 
-197 NVSID
+197 
-202 PTLVFTKTVAV
+202 PTLTV
-213 GTDISA
+213 
-219 IGLPATGEIT
+219 
-229 VSGSTKVIYN
+229 
-239 ILWSPDGYNKN
+239 
-250 KAGTYTLKGTPSLKA
+250 
-265 EDAGNYNLTTT
+265 
-276 EVTAEITVVEGPTI
+276 TVVEGPTI

-324 LTSNLKYQWKVSD
+324 LTPNLKYQWKVSD
-337 TVNGTFVNVANGA
+337 AVNGTFVNVANGT
-350 SPVFA
+350 SSTFI

-381 KRMTNAIKV
+381 KRMTDAIKV

-416 TITATVEQFNEKN
+416 TITATVEQFNEKT
-429 NSFEPALSYN
+429 NSFEPAVNYNNLKWSLS
-439 KLTWKLAT
+439 TT
-447 SGDQYKFATLTPDS
+447 GDQYKFATLTPDS
-461 TNRRAVLNTFG
+461 TGRRAVLNTFG
-472 VESTNAATK
+472 VETTNTSTK
-481 MTVKVV
+481 MTVKVMIEG
-487 LTEEYYSEISFDVK
+487 TEYFSEVAFDVK

-591 SVSYVAYNPS
+591 SVSYVAYNTF

-690 VTSRQC
+690 ATSRQY

-818 LSDVYFVPEAG
+818 LTDVYFVPEAD

-844 KVDTGSL
+844 KIDTGSL

>member
-29 VTGVSIS
+29 VTGVTIKN
-36 GAPSGEVEIGYTT
+36 APTEAIF
-49 PLTATVIGD
+49 
-58 EGTDQTVTWSSSAPT
+58 EGTV
-73 TVSVSNGEIKALAA
+73 
-87 GTATITA
+87 
-94 TSTADHTKS
+94 
-103 ATCEIKVK
+103 
-111 STVPV
+111 
-116 TGVTLVPPSLT
+116 LT
-127 LTVGGTETLTAT
+127 LTAEVTKENEADVVPALQWASSDAT
-139 VAPGNATNKNVTWSS
+139 VASVDAATGVVTAL
-154 DKDTVATVS
+154 KEGTAAI
-163 NGTVTAVGVGNATI
+163 TVTAGEKSASCNIKVAPKTPTSYTVTPNTLTVVKGITIDELTTKLPSKVTAVFGDKRSDVCDVTWDPRTFDNTKVGVEQTLSAIKVDLPAGAE
-177 TVTTEDGSK
+177 VDPS
-186 TATCN
+186 AM
-191 VTVSKA
+191 
-197 NVSID
+197 
-202 PTLVFTKTVAV
+202 PTLTV
-213 GTDISA
+213 
-219 IGLPATGEIT
+219 
-229 VSGSTKVIYN
+229 
-239 ILWSPDGYNKN
+239 
-250 KAGTYTLKGTPSLKA
+250 
-265 EDAGNYNLTTT
+265 
-276 EVTAEITVVEGPTI
+276 TVVEGPTI

-324 LTSNLKYQWKVSD
+324 LTPNLKYQWKVSD
-337 TVNGTFVNVANGA
+337 AVNGTFVNVANGT
-350 SPVFA
+350 SSTFI

-381 KRMTNAIKV
+381 KRMTDAIKV

-416 TITATVEQFNEKN
+416 TITATVEQFNEKT
-429 NSFEPALSYN
+429 NSFEPAVNYNNLKWSLS
-439 KLTWKLAT
+439 TT
-447 SGDQYKFATLTPDS
+447 GDQYKFATLTPDS
-461 TNRRAVLNTFG
+461 TGRRAVLNTFG
-472 VESTNAATK
+472 VETTNTSTK
-481 MTVKVV
+481 MTVKVMIED
-487 LTEEYYSEISFDVK
+487 TEYFSEVAFDVK

-591 SVSYVAYNPS
+591 SVSYVAYNTF

-690 VTSRQC
+690 ATSRQY

-818 LSDVYFVPEAG
+818 LTDVYFVPEAG

-844 KVDTGSL
+844 KIDTGSL

>member
-29 VTGVSIS
+29 VTGVTIKN
-36 GAPSGEVEIGYTT
+36 
-49 PLTATVIGD
+49 
-58 EGTDQTVTWSSSAPT
+58 APT
-73 TVSVSNGEIKALAA
+73 EAIFKGTV
-87 GTATITA
+87 
-94 TSTADHTKS
+94 
-103 ATCEIKVK
+103 
-111 STVPV
+111 
-116 TGVTLVPPSLT
+116 LT
-127 LTVGGTETLTAT
+127 LTAEVTKENEADVVPALQWASSDAT
-139 VAPGNATNKNVTWSS
+139 VASVDAATGVVTAL
-154 DKDTVATVS
+154 KEGTAAI
-163 NGTVTAVGVGNATI
+163 TVTAGEKSASCNIEVAPKTPTNYTVTPNTLTVVKGITIDELTTKLPSKVTAVFGDKRSDVCDVTWDPRTFDNTKVGVEQTLSAIKVDLPAGAE
-177 TVTTEDGSK
+177 VDPS
-186 TATCN
+186 AM
-191 VTVSKA
+191 
-197 NVSID
+197 
-202 PTLVFTKTVAV
+202 PTLTV
-213 GTDISA
+213 
-219 IGLPATGEIT
+219 
-229 VSGSTKVIYN
+229 
-239 ILWSPDGYNKN
+239 
-250 KAGTYTLKGTPSLKA
+250 
-265 EDAGNYNLTTT
+265 
-276 EVTAEITVVEGPTI
+276 TVVEGPTI

-337 TVNGTFVNVANGA
+337 AVNGTFVNVANGTSA
-350 SPVFA
+350 TFS

-366 ACELTVKDPKTDTEA
+366 ACELTVKDTETCTEA
-381 KRMTNAIKV
+381 KRMTDAIKV

-416 TITATVEQFNEKN
+416 TITATVEQFNEKT
-429 NSFEPALSYN
+429 NSFEPAVNYNNLKWSLS
-439 KLTWKLAT
+439 TT
-447 SGDQYKFATLTPDS
+447 GDQYKFATLTPDS
-461 TNRRAVLNTFG
+461 TGRRAVLNTFG
-472 VESTNAATK
+472 VETTNTSTK
-481 MTVKVV
+481 MTVKVMIEG
-487 LTEEYYSEISFDVK
+487 TEYFSEVAFDVK

-584 AANAKEP
+584 AANANEP
-591 SVSYVAYNPS
+591 SVSYVAYNTF

-690 VTSRQC
+690 ATSRQY

-818 LSDVYFVPEAG
+818 LTDVYFVPEAG

-844 KVDTGSL
+844 KIDTGSL

>member
-29 VTGVSIS
+29 VTGVTIKN
-36 GAPSGEVEIGYTT
+36 
-49 PLTATVIGD
+49 
-58 EGTDQTVTWSSSAPT
+58 APT
-73 TVSVSNGEIKALAA
+73 EAIFEGSV
-87 GTATITA
+87 
-94 TSTADHTKS
+94 
-103 ATCEIKVK
+103 
-111 STVPV
+111 
-116 TGVTLVPPSLT
+116 LT
-127 LTVGGTETLTAT
+127 LTAEVTKENEADEVPALQWASSDVT
-139 VAPGNATNKNVTWSS
+139 VASVDAATGVVTAL
-154 DKDTVATVS
+154 KEGTAAI
-163 NGTVTAVGVGNATI
+163 TVTAGEGI
-177 TVTTEDGSK
+177 

-191 VTVSKA
+191 ITVAPKTPTSYTVTPNTLTVVKGIT
-197 NVSID
+197 ID
-202 PTLVFTKTVAV
+202 ELSTKLPKKVTAVFGGKRSDVCDVTWDPRTFDNTKVGVEQTLSAIKVDLPAGAEVDPSAMPTLTV
-213 GTDISA
+213 
-219 IGLPATGEIT
+219 
-229 VSGSTKVIYN
+229 
-239 ILWSPDGYNKN
+239 
-250 KAGTYTLKGTPSLKA
+250 
-265 EDAGNYNLTTT
+265 
-276 EVTAEITVVEGPTI
+276 TVVEGPTI

-324 LTSNLKYQWKVSD
+324 LTPNLKYQWKVSD
-337 TVNGTFVNVANGA
+337 AVNGTFVNVANGT
-350 SPVFA
+350 SSTFI

-366 ACELTVKDPKTDTEA
+366 ACELTVKDPKTDAEA
-381 KRMTNAIKV
+381 KRMTDAIKV

-416 TITATVEQFNEKN
+416 TITATVEQFNEKT
-429 NSFEPALSYN
+429 NSFEPAVNYNNLKWSLS
-439 KLTWKLAT
+439 TT
-447 SGDQYKFATLTPDS
+447 GDQYKFATLTPDS
-461 TNRRAVLNTFG
+461 TGRRAVLNTFG
-472 VESTNAATK
+472 VETTNTSTK
-481 MTVKVV
+481 MTVKVMIEG
-487 LTEEYYSEISFDVK
+487 TEYFSEVAFDVK

-531 TTNTEFDY
+531 TYNTEFDY

-591 SVSYVAYNPS
+591 SVSYVAYNTF

-690 VTSRQC
+690 ATSRQY

>member
-29 VTGVSIS
+29 
-36 GAPSGEVEIGYTT
+36 A
-49 PLTATVIGD
+49 
-58 EGTDQTVTWSSSAPT
+58 
-73 TVSVSNGEIKALAA
+73 
-87 GTATITA
+87 
-94 TSTADHTKS
+94 
-103 ATCEIKVK
+103 
-111 STVPV
+111 
-116 TGVTLVPPSLT
+116 TGVTIKNAPTEPIFEGTVLT
-127 LTVGGTETLTAT
+127 LTAEVTKENEADVVPALQWVSSDAT
-139 VAPGNATNKNVTWSS
+139 VASVDAATGVVTAL
-154 DKDTVATVS
+154 KEGTAAI
-163 NGTVTAVGVGNATI
+163 TVTAGEAITASCNITVAPKTPTSYTVTPNTLTVVKGITIDELTTKLPSKVTAVFGGKRSDVCDVTWDPRTFDNTKVGVGQTLSAI
-177 TVTTEDGSK
+177 KVDLPAGAEVDPS
-186 TATCN
+186 AM
-191 VTVSKA
+191 
-197 NVSID
+197 
-202 PTLVFTKTVAV
+202 PTLTV
-213 GTDISA
+213 
-219 IGLPATGEIT
+219 
-229 VSGSTKVIYN
+229 
-239 ILWSPDGYNKN
+239 
-250 KAGTYTLKGTPSLKA
+250 
-265 EDAGNYNLTTT
+265 
-276 EVTAEITVVEGPTI
+276 TVVEGPTI

-324 LTSNLKYQWKVSD
+324 LTPNLKYQWKVSD
-337 TVNGTFVNVANGA
+337 AVNGTFVNVANGTR
-350 SPVFA
+350 STFI

-366 ACELTVKDPKTDTEA
+366 ACELTVKDSKTDTEA
-381 KRMTNAIKV
+381 KRMTDAIKV

-416 TITATVEQFNEKN
+416 TITATVEQFNEKT
-429 NSFEPALSYN
+429 NSFEPAVNYNNLKWSLS
-439 KLTWKLAT
+439 TT
-447 SGDQYKFATLTPDS
+447 GDQYKFATLTPDS
-461 TNRRAVLNTFG
+461 TSRRAVLNTFG
-472 VESTNAATK
+472 VETTNTSTK
-481 MTVKVV
+481 MTVKVMIEG
-487 LTEEYYSEISFDVK
+487 TEYFSEVAFDVK

-591 SVSYVAYNPS
+591 SVSYVAYNTF

-690 VTSRQC
+690 ATSRQY

-844 KVDTGSL
+844 KIDTGSL

>member
-29 VTGVSIS
+29 VTGVTIKN
-36 GAPSGEVEIGYTT
+36 APTEAIF
-49 PLTATVIGD
+49 
-58 EGTDQTVTWSSSAPT
+58 EGTV
-73 TVSVSNGEIKALAA
+73 
-87 GTATITA
+87 
-94 TSTADHTKS
+94 
-103 ATCEIKVK
+103 
-111 STVPV
+111 
-116 TGVTLVPPSLT
+116 LT
-127 LTVGGTETLTAT
+127 LTAEVTKENEADEVPALQWASSVAT
-139 VAPGNATNKNVTWSS
+139 VASVDPSTGVVTAL
-154 DKDTVATVS
+154 KEGTAAI
-163 NGTVTAVGVGNATI
+163 TVTAGEKSASCNIKVAPKTPTSYTVTPNTLTVVKGITIDELTTKLPSKVTAVFGDKRSDVCDVTWDPRTFDNTKVGVEQTLSAIKVDLPAGAE
-177 TVTTEDGSK
+177 VDPS
-186 TATCN
+186 AM
-191 VTVSKA
+191 
-197 NVSID
+197 
-202 PTLVFTKTVAV
+202 PTLTV
-213 GTDISA
+213 
-219 IGLPATGEIT
+219 
-229 VSGSTKVIYN
+229 
-239 ILWSPDGYNKN
+239 
-250 KAGTYTLKGTPSLKA
+250 
-265 EDAGNYNLTTT
+265 
-276 EVTAEITVVEGPTI
+276 TVVEGPTI

-317 AGDGTTN
+317 AGDGTTM

-337 TVNGTFVNVANGA
+337 TVNGTFVNVANGT
-350 SPVFA
+350 SSNFI

-366 ACELTVKDPKTDTEA
+366 ACELTVKDPRTDTEA
-381 KRMTNAIKV
+381 KRMTDAIKV

-416 TITATVEQFNEKN
+416 TITATVEQFNEKT
-429 NSFEPALSYN
+429 NSFEPAVNYNNLKWSLS
-439 KLTWKLAT
+439 TT
-447 SGDQYKFATLTPDS
+447 GDQYKFATLTPDS
-461 TNRRAVLNTFG
+461 TGRRAVLNTFG
-472 VESTNAATK
+472 VETTNTSTK
-481 MTVKVV
+481 MTVKVMIEG
-487 LTEEYYSEISFDVK
+487 TEYFSEVAFDVK

-591 SVSYVAYNPS
+591 SVSYVAYNTF

-690 VTSRQC
+690 ATSRQY

-844 KVDTGSL
+844 KIDTGSL

>member
-29 VTGVSIS
+29 VTGVTIKN
-36 GAPSGEVEIGYTT
+36 APTEAIF
-49 PLTATVIGD
+49 
-58 EGTDQTVTWSSSAPT
+58 EGTV
-73 TVSVSNGEIKALAA
+73 
-87 GTATITA
+87 
-94 TSTADHTKS
+94 
-103 ATCEIKVK
+103 
-111 STVPV
+111 
-116 TGVTLVPPSLT
+116 LT
-127 LTVGGTETLTAT
+127 LTAEVTKENEADEVPALQWASSDAT
-139 VAPGNATNKNVTWSS
+139 VASVDPSTGVVTAL
-154 DKDTVATVS
+154 KEGTAAI
-163 NGTVTAVGVGNATI
+163 TVTAGEKSASCNIKVAPKTPTSYTVTPNTLTVVKGITIDELTTKLPSKVTAVFGDKRSDVCDVTWDPRTFDNTKVGVEQTLSAIKVDLPAGAE
-177 TVTTEDGSK
+177 VDPS
-186 TATCN
+186 AM
-191 VTVSKA
+191 
-197 NVSID
+197 
-202 PTLVFTKTVAV
+202 PTLTV
-213 GTDISA
+213 
-219 IGLPATGEIT
+219 
-229 VSGSTKVIYN
+229 
-239 ILWSPDGYNKN
+239 
-250 KAGTYTLKGTPSLKA
+250 
-265 EDAGNYNLTTT
+265 
-276 EVTAEITVVEGPTI
+276 TVVEGPTI

-337 TVNGTFVNVANGA
+337 TVNGTFVNVANGT
-350 SPVFA
+350 SSNFI

-366 ACELTVKDPKTDTEA
+366 ACELTVKDPRTDTEA
-381 KRMTNAIKV
+381 KRMTDAIKV

-416 TITATVEQFNEKN
+416 TITATVEQFNEKT
-429 NSFEPALSYN
+429 NSFEPAVNYNNLKWSLS
-439 KLTWKLAT
+439 TT
-447 SGDQYKFATLTPDS
+447 GDQYKFATLTPDS
-461 TNRRAVLNTFG
+461 TGRRAVLNTFG
-472 VESTNAATK
+472 VETTNTSTK
-481 MTVKVV
+481 MTVKVMIEG
-487 LTEEYYSEISFDVK
+487 TEYFSEVAFDVK

-591 SVSYVAYNPS
+591 SVSYVAYNTF

-690 VTSRQC
+690 ATSRQY

-785 GGKLYYDYKTIAS
+785 SGKLYYDYKTIAS

-844 KVDTGSL
+844 KIDTGSL

>member
-29 VTGVSIS
+29 VTGVTIKN
-36 GAPSGEVEIGYTT
+36 APTEAIF
-49 PLTATVIGD
+49 
-58 EGTDQTVTWSSSAPT
+58 EGTV
-73 TVSVSNGEIKALAA
+73 
-87 GTATITA
+87 
-94 TSTADHTKS
+94 
-103 ATCEIKVK
+103 
-111 STVPV
+111 
-116 TGVTLVPPSLT
+116 LT
-127 LTVGGTETLTAT
+127 LTAEVTKENEADEVPALQWASSDAT
-139 VAPGNATNKNVTWSS
+139 VASVDAATGVVTAL
-154 DKDTVATVS
+154 KEGTAAI
-163 NGTVTAVGVGNATI
+163 TVTAGEGI
-177 TVTTEDGSK
+177 

-191 VTVSKA
+191 ITVAPKTPTSYTVTPNTLTVVKGIT
-197 NVSID
+197 ID
-202 PTLVFTKTVAV
+202 ELSTKLPKKVTAVFGGKRSDVCDVTWDPRTFDNTKVGVEQTLSAIKVDLPAGAEVDPSAMPTLTV
-213 GTDISA
+213 
-219 IGLPATGEIT
+219 
-229 VSGSTKVIYN
+229 
-239 ILWSPDGYNKN
+239 
-250 KAGTYTLKGTPSLKA
+250 
-265 EDAGNYNLTTT
+265 
-276 EVTAEITVVEGPTI
+276 TVVEGPTI

-324 LTSNLKYQWKVSD
+324 LTPNLKYQWKVSD
-337 TVNGTFVNVANGA
+337 AVNGTFVNVANGT
-350 SPVFA
+350 SSTFI

-381 KRMTNAIKV
+381 KRMTDAIKV

-416 TITATVEQFNEKN
+416 TITATVEQFNEKT
-429 NSFEPALSYN
+429 NSFEPAVNYNNLKWSLS
-439 KLTWKLAT
+439 TT
-447 SGDQYKFATLTPDS
+447 GDQYKFATLTPDS
-461 TNRRAVLNTFG
+461 TGRRAVLNTFG
-472 VESTNAATK
+472 VETTNTSTK
-481 MTVKVV
+481 MTVKVMIEG
-487 LTEEYYSEISFDVK
+487 TEYFSEVAFDVK

-531 TTNTEFDY
+531 TYNTEFDY

-591 SVSYVAYNPS
+591 SVSYVAYNTF

-690 VTSRQC
+690 ATSRQY

-818 LSDVYFVPEAG
+818 LTDVYFVPEAG

>member
-29 VTGVSIS
+29 VTGVTIKN
-36 GAPSGEVEIGYTT
+36 APTEAIF
-49 PLTATVIGD
+49 
-58 EGTDQTVTWSSSAPT
+58 EGTV
-73 TVSVSNGEIKALAA
+73 
-87 GTATITA
+87 
-94 TSTADHTKS
+94 
-103 ATCEIKVK
+103 
-111 STVPV
+111 
-116 TGVTLVPPSLT
+116 LT
-127 LTVGGTETLTAT
+127 LTAEVTKENEADVVPALQWASSDAT
-139 VAPGNATNKNVTWSS
+139 VASVDAATGVVTAL
-154 DKDTVATVS
+154 KEGTAAI
-163 NGTVTAVGVGNATI
+163 TVTAGEKSASCNIKVAPKTPTSYTVTPNTLTVVKGITIDELTTKLPSKVTAVFGDKRSDVCDVTWDPRTFDNTKVGVEQTLSAIKVDLPAGAE
-177 TVTTEDGSK
+177 VDPS
-186 TATCN
+186 AM
-191 VTVSKA
+191 
-197 NVSID
+197 
-202 PTLVFTKTVAV
+202 PTLTV
-213 GTDISA
+213 
-219 IGLPATGEIT
+219 
-229 VSGSTKVIYN
+229 
-239 ILWSPDGYNKN
+239 
-250 KAGTYTLKGTPSLKA
+250 
-265 EDAGNYNLTTT
+265 
-276 EVTAEITVVEGPTI
+276 TVVEGPTI

-324 LTSNLKYQWKVSD
+324 LTPNLKYQWKVSD
-337 TVNGTFVNVANGA
+337 AVNGTFVNVANGT
-350 SPVFA
+350 SSTFV

-381 KRMTNAIKV
+381 KRMTDAIKV

-416 TITATVEQFNEKN
+416 TITATVEQFNEKT
-429 NSFEPALSYN
+429 NSFEPAVNYNNLKWSLS
-439 KLTWKLAT
+439 TT
-447 SGDQYKFATLTPDS
+447 GDQYKFATLTPDS
-461 TNRRAVLNTFG
+461 TGRRAVLNTFG
-472 VESTNAATK
+472 VETTNTSTK
-481 MTVKVV
+481 MTVKVMIEG
-487 LTEEYYSEISFDVK
+487 TEYFSEVAFDVK

-591 SVSYVAYNPS
+591 SVSYVAYNTF

-690 VTSRQC
+690 ATSRQY

>member
-1 MNKKMS
+1 M
-7 RFISALLVVAM
+7 
-18 VCAMVPAVFAA
+18 C
-29 VTGVSIS
+29 
-36 GAPSGEVEIGYTT
+36 
-49 PLTATVIGD
+49 D
-58 EGTDQTVTWSSSAPT
+58 VTWDPRTFDNTKVGVEQTLSA
-73 TVSVSNGEIKALAA
+73 
-87 GTATITA
+87 
-94 TSTADHTKS
+94 
-103 ATCEIKVK
+103 IKVDLPAGAE
-111 STVPV
+111 VD
-116 TGVTLVPPSLT
+116 PSAMPT
-127 LTVGGTETLTAT
+127 LTV
-139 VAPGNATNKNVTWSS
+139 
-154 DKDTVATVS
+154 
-163 NGTVTAVGVGNATI
+163 
-177 TVTTEDGSK
+177 
-186 TATCN
+186 
-191 VTVSKA
+191 
-197 NVSID
+197 
-202 PTLVFTKTVAV
+202 
-213 GTDISA
+213 
-219 IGLPATGEIT
+219 
-229 VSGSTKVIYN
+229 
-239 ILWSPDGYNKN
+239 
-250 KAGTYTLKGTPSLKA
+250 
-265 EDAGNYNLTTT
+265 
-276 EVTAEITVVEGPTI
+276 TVVEGPTI

-337 TVNGTFVNVANGA
+337 TVNGTFVNVANGT
-350 SPVFA
+350 SSNFI

-366 ACELTVKDPKTDTEA
+366 ACELTVKDPRTDTEA
-381 KRMTNAIKV
+381 KRMTDAIKV

-416 TITATVEQFNEKN
+416 TITATVEQFNEKT
-429 NSFEPALSYN
+429 NSFEPAVNYNNLKWSLS
-439 KLTWKLAT
+439 TT
-447 SGDQYKFATLTPDS
+447 GDQYKFATLTPDS
-461 TNRRAVLNTFG
+461 TGRRAVLNTFG
-472 VESTNAATK
+472 VETTNTSTK
-481 MTVKVV
+481 MTVKVMIEG
-487 LTEEYYSEISFDVK
+487 TEYFSEVAFDVK

-591 SVSYVAYNPS
+591 SVSYVAYNTF

-690 VTSRQC
+690 ATSRQY

-844 KVDTGSL
+844 KIDTGSL

>member
-29 VTGVSIS
+29 VTGVTIKN
-36 GAPSGEVEIGYTT
+36 APTEAIF
-49 PLTATVIGD
+49 
-58 EGTDQTVTWSSSAPT
+58 EGTV
-73 TVSVSNGEIKALAA
+73 
-87 GTATITA
+87 
-94 TSTADHTKS
+94 
-103 ATCEIKVK
+103 
-111 STVPV
+111 
-116 TGVTLVPPSLT
+116 LT
-127 LTVGGTETLTAT
+127 LTAEVTKENEADVVPALQWASSDAT
-139 VAPGNATNKNVTWSS
+139 VASVDAATGVVTAL
-154 DKDTVATVS
+154 KEGTAAI
-163 NGTVTAVGVGNATI
+163 TVTAGEGITASCNITVAPKTPTSYTVTPNTLTVVKGITIDELTTKLPSKVTAVFGGKRSDVCDVTWDPRTFDNTKVGVEQTLSAIKVDLPAGAE
-177 TVTTEDGSK
+177 VDPS
-186 TATCN
+186 AM
-191 VTVSKA
+191 
-197 NVSID
+197 
-202 PTLVFTKTVAV
+202 PTLTV
-213 GTDISA
+213 
-219 IGLPATGEIT
+219 
-229 VSGSTKVIYN
+229 
-239 ILWSPDGYNKN
+239 
-250 KAGTYTLKGTPSLKA
+250 
-265 EDAGNYNLTTT
+265 
-276 EVTAEITVVEGPTI
+276 TVVEGPTI
-290 QVTALSSE
+290 QVTAPSSE

-324 LTSNLKYQWKVSD
+324 LTPNLKYQWKVSD
-337 TVNGTFVNVANGA
+337 AVNGTFVNVANGT
-350 SPVFA
+350 SSTFI

-381 KRMTNAIKV
+381 KRMTDAIKV

-416 TITATVEQFNEKN
+416 TITATVEQFNEKT
-429 NSFEPALSYN
+429 NSFEPAVNYNNLKWSLS
-439 KLTWKLAT
+439 TT
-447 SGDQYKFATLTPDS
+447 GDQYKFATLTPDS
-461 TNRRAVLNTFG
+461 TSRRAVLNTFG
-472 VESTNAATK
+472 VETTNTSTK
-481 MTVKVV
+481 MTVKVMIEG
-487 LTEEYYSEISFDVK
+487 TEYFSEVAFDVK

-591 SVSYVAYNPS
+591 SVSYVAYNTF

-690 VTSRQC
+690 ATSRQY

-818 LSDVYFVPEAG
+818 LTDVYFVPEAG
-829 ATTAKVTYTI
+829 ATTAKVTYTV

-844 KVDTGSL
+844 KIDTGSL

-982 NASLKGYSDQNKV
+982 NASLRGYSDQNKV

>member
-29 VTGVSIS
+29 VTGVTIKN
-36 GAPSGEVEIGYTT
+36 APTEAIF
-49 PLTATVIGD
+49 
-58 EGTDQTVTWSSSAPT
+58 EGTV
-73 TVSVSNGEIKALAA
+73 
-87 GTATITA
+87 
-94 TSTADHTKS
+94 
-103 ATCEIKVK
+103 
-111 STVPV
+111 
-116 TGVTLVPPSLT
+116 LT
-127 LTVGGTETLTAT
+127 LTAEVTKENEADEVPALQWASSDAT
-139 VAPGNATNKNVTWSS
+139 VASVDPSTGVVTAL
-154 DKDTVATVS
+154 KEGTAAI
-163 NGTVTAVGVGNATI
+163 TVTAGEKSASCNIKVAPKTPTSYTVTPNTLTVVKGITIDELTTKLPSKVTAVFGDERSDVCDVTWDPRTFDNTKVGVEQTLSAIKVDLPAGAE
-177 TVTTEDGSK
+177 VDPS
-186 TATCN
+186 AM
-191 VTVSKA
+191 
-197 NVSID
+197 
-202 PTLVFTKTVAV
+202 PTLTV
-213 GTDISA
+213 
-219 IGLPATGEIT
+219 
-229 VSGSTKVIYN
+229 
-239 ILWSPDGYNKN
+239 
-250 KAGTYTLKGTPSLKA
+250 
-265 EDAGNYNLTTT
+265 
-276 EVTAEITVVEGPTI
+276 TVVEGPTI

-324 LTSNLKYQWKVSD
+324 LTFNLKYQWKVSD
-337 TVNGTFVNVANGA
+337 TVNGTFVNVANGI
-350 SPVFA
+350 SSNFI

-366 ACELTVKDPKTDTEA
+366 ACELTVKDSRTDAEA
-381 KRMTNAIKV
+381 KRMTDAIKV

-416 TITATVEQFNEKN
+416 TITATVEQFNEKT
-429 NSFEPALSYN
+429 NSFEPAVNYNNLKWSLS
-439 KLTWKLAT
+439 TT
-447 SGDQYKFATLTPDS
+447 GDQYKFATLTPDS
-461 TNRRAVLNTFG
+461 TGRRAVLNTFG
-472 VESTNAATK
+472 VETTNTSTK
-481 MTVKVV
+481 MTVKVMIEG
-487 LTEEYYSEISFDVK
+487 TEYFSEVAFDVK

-591 SVSYVAYNPS
+591 SVSYVAYNTF

-690 VTSRQC
+690 ATSRQY

-844 KVDTGSL
+844 KIDTGSL

>member
-29 VTGVSIS
+29 VTGVTIKN
-36 GAPSGEVEIGYTT
+36 APTEAIF
-49 PLTATVIGD
+49 
-58 EGTDQTVTWSSSAPT
+58 EGTV
-73 TVSVSNGEIKALAA
+73 
-87 GTATITA
+87 
-94 TSTADHTKS
+94 
-103 ATCEIKVK
+103 
-111 STVPV
+111 
-116 TGVTLVPPSLT
+116 LT
-127 LTVGGTETLTAT
+127 LTAEVTKENEADEVPALQWASSDAT
-139 VAPGNATNKNVTWSS
+139 VASVDPSTGVVTAL
-154 DKDTVATVS
+154 KEGTAAI
-163 NGTVTAVGVGNATI
+163 TVTAGEKSASCNIKVAPKTPTSYTVTPNTLTVVKGITIDELTTKLPSKVTAVFGNKRSDVCDVTWDPRTFDNTKVGVEQTLSAIKVDLPAGAE
-177 TVTTEDGSK
+177 VDPS
-186 TATCN
+186 AM
-191 VTVSKA
+191 
-197 NVSID
+197 
-202 PTLVFTKTVAV
+202 PTLTV
-213 GTDISA
+213 
-219 IGLPATGEIT
+219 
-229 VSGSTKVIYN
+229 
-239 ILWSPDGYNKN
+239 
-250 KAGTYTLKGTPSLKA
+250 
-265 EDAGNYNLTTT
+265 
-276 EVTAEITVVEGPTI
+276 TVVEGPTI

-337 TVNGTFVNVANGA
+337 TVNGTFVNVANGT
-350 SPVFA
+350 SSNFI

-366 ACELTVKDPKTDTEA
+366 ACELTVKDPGTDTEA
-381 KRMTNAIKV
+381 KRMTDAIKV

-416 TITATVEQFNEKN
+416 TITATVEQFNEKT
-429 NSFEPALSYN
+429 NSFEPAVNYNNLKWSLS
-439 KLTWKLAT
+439 TT
-447 SGDQYKFATLTPDS
+447 GDQYKFATLTPDS
-461 TNRRAVLNTFG
+461 TGRRAVLNTFG
-472 VESTNAATK
+472 VETTNTSTK
-481 MTVKVV
+481 MTVKVMIEG
-487 LTEEYYSEISFDVK
+487 TEYFSEVAFDVK

-591 SVSYVAYNPS
+591 SVSYVAYNTF

-690 VTSRQC
+690 ATSRQY

-844 KVDTGSL
+844 KIDTGSL

>member
-29 VTGVSIS
+29 VTGVTIKN
-36 GAPSGEVEIGYTT
+36 APTEAIF
-49 PLTATVIGD
+49 
-58 EGTDQTVTWSSSAPT
+58 EGTV
-73 TVSVSNGEIKALAA
+73 
-87 GTATITA
+87 
-94 TSTADHTKS
+94 
-103 ATCEIKVK
+103 
-111 STVPV
+111 
-116 TGVTLVPPSLT
+116 LT
-127 LTVGGTETLTAT
+127 LTAEVTKENEADEVPALQWASSDAT
-139 VAPGNATNKNVTWSS
+139 VASVDAATGVVTAL
-154 DKDTVATVS
+154 KEGTAAI
-163 NGTVTAVGVGNATI
+163 TVTAGEKSASCNIKVAPKTPTSYTVTPNTLTVVKGITIDELTTKLPSKVTAVFGDKRSDVCDVTWDPRTFDNTKVGVEQTLSAIKVDLPAGAE
-177 TVTTEDGSK
+177 VDPS
-186 TATCN
+186 AM
-191 VTVSKA
+191 
-197 NVSID
+197 
-202 PTLVFTKTVAV
+202 PTLTV
-213 GTDISA
+213 
-219 IGLPATGEIT
+219 
-229 VSGSTKVIYN
+229 
-239 ILWSPDGYNKN
+239 
-250 KAGTYTLKGTPSLKA
+250 
-265 EDAGNYNLTTT
+265 
-276 EVTAEITVVEGPTI
+276 TVVEGPTI

-317 AGDGTTN
+317 AGDGTT
-324 LTSNLKYQWKVSD
+324 TNLKYQWKVSD
-337 TVNGTFVNVANGA
+337 AVNGTFVNVANGT
-350 SPVFA
+350 SSTFI

-381 KRMTNAIKV
+381 KRMTDAIKV

-416 TITATVEQFNEKN
+416 TITATVEQFNEKT
-429 NSFEPALSYN
+429 NSFEPAVNYNNLKWSLS
-439 KLTWKLAT
+439 TT
-447 SGDQYKFATLTPDS
+447 GDQYKFATLTPDS
-461 TNRRAVLNTFG
+461 TGRRAVLNTFG
-472 VESTNAATK
+472 VETTNTSTK
-481 MTVKVV
+481 MTVKVMIEG
-487 LTEEYYSEISFDVK
+487 TEYFSEVAFDVK

-591 SVSYVAYNPS
+591 SVSYVAYNTF

-690 VTSRQC
+690 ATSRQY

-818 LSDVYFVPEAG
+818 LTDVYFVPEAG

-844 KVDTGSL
+844 KIDTGSL

-952 TSNTTFNPNGAVTRE
+952 TSNMTFNPNGAVTRE

>member
-29 VTGVSIS
+29 VTGVTIKN
-36 GAPSGEVEIGYTT
+36 APTEAIF
-49 PLTATVIGD
+49 
-58 EGTDQTVTWSSSAPT
+58 EGTV
-73 TVSVSNGEIKALAA
+73 
-87 GTATITA
+87 
-94 TSTADHTKS
+94 
-103 ATCEIKVK
+103 
-111 STVPV
+111 
-116 TGVTLVPPSLT
+116 LT
-127 LTVGGTETLTAT
+127 LTAEVTKENEADVVPALQWASSDAT
-139 VAPGNATNKNVTWSS
+139 VASVDAATGVVTAL
-154 DKDTVATVS
+154 KEGTAAI
-163 NGTVTAVGVGNATI
+163 TVTAGEGITASCNITVAPKTPTSYTVTPNTLTVVKGITIDELTTKLPSKVTAVFGGKRSDVCDVTWDPRTFDNTKVGVEQTLSAIKVDLPAGAE
-177 TVTTEDGSK
+177 VDPS
-186 TATCN
+186 AM
-191 VTVSKA
+191 
-197 NVSID
+197 
-202 PTLVFTKTVAV
+202 PTLTV
-213 GTDISA
+213 
-219 IGLPATGEIT
+219 
-229 VSGSTKVIYN
+229 
-239 ILWSPDGYNKN
+239 
-250 KAGTYTLKGTPSLKA
+250 
-265 EDAGNYNLTTT
+265 
-276 EVTAEITVVEGPTI
+276 TVVEGPTI

-324 LTSNLKYQWKVSD
+324 LTPNLKYQWKVSD
-337 TVNGTFVNVANGA
+337 AVNGTFVNVANGT
-350 SPVFA
+350 SSTFI

-381 KRMTNAIKV
+381 KRMTDAIKV

-416 TITATVEQFNEKN
+416 TITATVEQFNEKT
-429 NSFEPALSYN
+429 NSFEPAVNYNNLKWSLS
-439 KLTWKLAT
+439 TT
-447 SGDQYKFATLTPDS
+447 GDQYKFATLTPDS
-461 TNRRAVLNTFG
+461 TSRRAVLNTFG
-472 VESTNAATK
+472 VETTNTSTK
-481 MTVKVV
+481 MTVKVMIEG
-487 LTEEYYSEISFDVK
+487 TEYFSEVAFDVK

-591 SVSYVAYNPS
+591 SVSYVAYNTF

-690 VTSRQC
+690 ATSRQY

-818 LSDVYFVPEAG
+818 LTDVYFVPEAG

-844 KVDTGSL
+844 KIDTGSL

>member
-29 VTGVSIS
+29 VTGVTIKN
-36 GAPSGEVEIGYTT
+36 APTEAIFEGTVLT
-49 PLTATVIGD
+49 LTAEVTKENEADEVPALQWASSDATVASVDAATGV
-58 EGTDQTVTWSSSAPT
+58 VT
-73 TVSVSNGEIKALAA
+73 ALKE
-87 GTATITA
+87 GTATITV
-94 TSTADHTKS
+94 TAGEKS
-103 ATCEIKVK
+103 ASCDI
-111 STVPV
+111 TVAPKTPTSYTV
-116 TGVTLVPPSLT
+116 TPNT
-127 LTVGGTETLTAT
+127 LTVVKGITTEELTT
-139 VAPGNATNKNVTWSS
+139 KLPSK
-154 DKDTVATVS
+154 
-163 NGTVTAVGVGNATI
+163 VTAVFGGKRSDVCDVTWDPRTFDNTKVGVEQTLSAIKVDLPAGAE
-177 TVTTEDGSK
+177 VDPS
-186 TATCN
+186 AM
-191 VTVSKA
+191 
-197 NVSID
+197 
-202 PTLVFTKTVAV
+202 PTLTV
-213 GTDISA
+213 
-219 IGLPATGEIT
+219 
-229 VSGSTKVIYN
+229 
-239 ILWSPDGYNKN
+239 
-250 KAGTYTLKGTPSLKA
+250 
-265 EDAGNYNLTTT
+265 
-276 EVTAEITVVEGPTI
+276 TVVEGPTI

-337 TVNGTFVNVANGA
+337 AVNGTFVNVANGT
-350 SPVFA
+350 SSNFI

-381 KRMTNAIKV
+381 KRMTDAIKV

-416 TITATVEQFNEKN
+416 TITATVEQFNEKT
-429 NSFEPALSYN
+429 NSFEPAVNYNNLKWSLS
-439 KLTWKLAT
+439 TT
-447 SGDQYKFATLTPDS
+447 GDQYKFATLTPDS
-461 TNRRAVLNTFG
+461 TGRRAVLNTFG
-472 VESTNAATK
+472 VETTNTSTK
-481 MTVKVV
+481 MTVKVMIEG
-487 LTEEYYSEISFDVK
+487 TEYFSEVAFDVK

-591 SVSYVAYNPS
+591 SVSYVAYNTF

-690 VTSRQC
+690 ATSRQY

-758 DLYKAMIP
+758 DIYKAMIP

-818 LSDVYFVPEAG
+818 LTDVYFVPEAG
-829 ATTAKVTYTI
+829 ATTAKVTYTV

>member
-29 VTGVSIS
+29 VTGVTIKN
-36 GAPSGEVEIGYTT
+36 APTEAIF
-49 PLTATVIGD
+49 
-58 EGTDQTVTWSSSAPT
+58 EGTV
-73 TVSVSNGEIKALAA
+73 
-87 GTATITA
+87 
-94 TSTADHTKS
+94 
-103 ATCEIKVK
+103 
-111 STVPV
+111 
-116 TGVTLVPPSLT
+116 LT
-127 LTVGGTETLTAT
+127 LTAEVTKENEADEVPALQWASSDAT
-139 VAPGNATNKNVTWSS
+139 VASVDPSTGVVTAL
-154 DKDTVATVS
+154 KEGTAAI
-163 NGTVTAVGVGNATI
+163 TVTAGEKSASCNIKVAPKTPTSYTVTPNTLTVVKGITIDELTTKLPSKVTAVFGDKRSDVCDVTWDPRTFDNTKVGVEQTLSAIKVDLPAGAE
-177 TVTTEDGSK
+177 VDPS
-186 TATCN
+186 AM
-191 VTVSKA
+191 
-197 NVSID
+197 
-202 PTLVFTKTVAV
+202 PTLTV
-213 GTDISA
+213 
-219 IGLPATGEIT
+219 
-229 VSGSTKVIYN
+229 
-239 ILWSPDGYNKN
+239 
-250 KAGTYTLKGTPSLKA
+250 
-265 EDAGNYNLTTT
+265 
-276 EVTAEITVVEGPTI
+276 TVVEGPTI

-337 TVNGTFVNVANGA
+337 TVNGTFVNVANGT
-350 SPVFA
+350 SSNFI

-366 ACELTVKDPKTDTEA
+366 ACELTVKDPRTDTEA
-381 KRMTNAIKV
+381 KRMTDAIKV

-416 TITATVEQFNEKN
+416 TITATVEQFNEKT
-429 NSFEPALSYN
+429 NSFEPAVNYNNLKWSLS
-439 KLTWKLAT
+439 TT
-447 SGDQYKFATLTPDS
+447 GDQYKFATLTPDS
-461 TNRRAVLNTFG
+461 TGRRAVLNTFG
-472 VESTNAATK
+472 VETTNTSTK
-481 MTVKVV
+481 MTVKVMIEG
-487 LTEEYYSEISFDVK
+487 TEYFSEVAFDVK

-591 SVSYVAYNPS
+591 SVSYVAYNTF

-690 VTSRQC
+690 ATSRQY

-829 ATTAKVTYTI
+829 ATTAKVTYTV

-844 KVDTGSL
+844 KIDTGSL

-982 NASLKGYSDQNKV
+982 NASLRGYSDQNKV

>member
-29 VTGVSIS
+29 VTGVTIKN
-36 GAPSGEVEIGYTT
+36 APTEAIF
-49 PLTATVIGD
+49 
-58 EGTDQTVTWSSSAPT
+58 EGTV
-73 TVSVSNGEIKALAA
+73 
-87 GTATITA
+87 
-94 TSTADHTKS
+94 
-103 ATCEIKVK
+103 
-111 STVPV
+111 
-116 TGVTLVPPSLT
+116 LT
-127 LTVGGTETLTAT
+127 LTAEVTKENEADEVPALQWASSDAT
-139 VAPGNATNKNVTWSS
+139 VASVDPSTGVVTAL
-154 DKDTVATVS
+154 KEGTAAI
-163 NGTVTAVGVGNATI
+163 TVTAGEKSASCNIKVAPKTPTSYTVTPNTLTVVKGITIDELTTKLPSKVTAVFGDKRSDVCDVTWDPRTFDNTKVGVEQTLSAIKVDLPAGAE
-177 TVTTEDGSK
+177 VDPS
-186 TATCN
+186 AM
-191 VTVSKA
+191 
-197 NVSID
+197 
-202 PTLVFTKTVAV
+202 PTLTV
-213 GTDISA
+213 
-219 IGLPATGEIT
+219 
-229 VSGSTKVIYN
+229 
-239 ILWSPDGYNKN
+239 
-250 KAGTYTLKGTPSLKA
+250 
-265 EDAGNYNLTTT
+265 
-276 EVTAEITVVEGPTI
+276 TVVEGPTI

-337 TVNGTFVNVANGA
+337 TVNGTFVNVANGT
-350 SPVFA
+350 SSNFI

-366 ACELTVKDPKTDTEA
+366 ACELTVKDPRTDTEA
-381 KRMTNAIKV
+381 KRMTDAIKV

-416 TITATVEQFNEKN
+416 TITATVEQFNEKT
-429 NSFEPALSYN
+429 NSFEPAVNYNNLKWSLS
-439 KLTWKLAT
+439 TT
-447 SGDQYKFATLTPDS
+447 GDQYKFATLTPDS
-461 TNRRAVLNTFG
+461 TGRRAVLNTFG
-472 VESTNAATK
+472 VETTNTSTK
-481 MTVKVV
+481 MTVKVMIEG
-487 LTEEYYSEISFDVK
+487 TEYFSEVAFDVK

-591 SVSYVAYNPS
+591 SVSYVAYNTF

-690 VTSRQC
+690 ATSRQY

-844 KVDTGSL
+844 KIDTGSL

>member
-29 VTGVSIS
+29 VTGVTIKN
-36 GAPSGEVEIGYTT
+36 APTEAIF
-49 PLTATVIGD
+49 
-58 EGTDQTVTWSSSAPT
+58 EGTV
-73 TVSVSNGEIKALAA
+73 
-87 GTATITA
+87 
-94 TSTADHTKS
+94 
-103 ATCEIKVK
+103 
-111 STVPV
+111 
-116 TGVTLVPPSLT
+116 LT
-127 LTVGGTETLTAT
+127 LTAEVTKENEADVVPALQWASSDAT
-139 VAPGNATNKNVTWSS
+139 VASVDAATGVVTAL
-154 DKDTVATVS
+154 KEGTAAI
-163 NGTVTAVGVGNATI
+163 TVTAGEGITASCNITVAPKTPTSYTVTPNTLTVVKGITIDELTTKLPSKVTAVFGGKRSDVCDVAWDHRTFDNTKVGVEQTLSAIKVDLPAGAE
-177 TVTTEDGSK
+177 VDPS
-186 TATCN
+186 AM
-191 VTVSKA
+191 
-197 NVSID
+197 
-202 PTLVFTKTVAV
+202 PTLTV
-213 GTDISA
+213 
-219 IGLPATGEIT
+219 
-229 VSGSTKVIYN
+229 
-239 ILWSPDGYNKN
+239 
-250 KAGTYTLKGTPSLKA
+250 
-265 EDAGNYNLTTT
+265 
-276 EVTAEITVVEGPTI
+276 TVVEGPTI

-324 LTSNLKYQWKVSD
+324 LTPNLKYQWKVSD
-337 TVNGTFVNVANGA
+337 TVNGTFVNVANGT
-350 SPVFA
+350 SSTFI

-381 KRMTNAIKV
+381 KRMTDAIKV

-416 TITATVEQFNEKN
+416 TITATVEQFNEKT
-429 NSFEPALSYN
+429 NSFEPAVNYNNLKWSLS
-439 KLTWKLAT
+439 TT
-447 SGDQYKFATLTPDS
+447 GDQYKFATLTPDS
-461 TNRRAVLNTFG
+461 TGRRAVLNTFG
-472 VESTNAATK
+472 VETTNTSTK
-481 MTVKVV
+481 MTVKVMIEG
-487 LTEEYYSEISFDVK
+487 TEYFSEVAFDVK

-591 SVSYVAYNPS
+591 SVSYVAYNTF

-690 VTSRQC
+690 ATSRQY

-818 LSDVYFVPEAG
+818 LTDVYFVPEAG
-829 ATTAKVTYTI
+829 ATTAKVTYTV

>member
-29 VTGVSIS
+29 VTGVTIKN
-36 GAPSGEVEIGYTT
+36 APTEAIF
-49 PLTATVIGD
+49 
-58 EGTDQTVTWSSSAPT
+58 EGTV
-73 TVSVSNGEIKALAA
+73 
-87 GTATITA
+87 
-94 TSTADHTKS
+94 
-103 ATCEIKVK
+103 
-111 STVPV
+111 
-116 TGVTLVPPSLT
+116 LT
-127 LTVGGTETLTAT
+127 LTAEVTKENEADVVPALQWASSDAT
-139 VAPGNATNKNVTWSS
+139 VASVDAATGVVTAL
-154 DKDTVATVS
+154 KEGTAAI
-163 NGTVTAVGVGNATI
+163 TVTAGEGITASCNITVAPKTPTSYTVTPNTLTVVKGITIDELTTKLPSKVTAVFGGKRSDVCDVTWDPRTFDNTKVGVEQTLSAIKVDLPAGAE
-177 TVTTEDGSK
+177 VDPS
-186 TATCN
+186 AM
-191 VTVSKA
+191 
-197 NVSID
+197 
-202 PTLVFTKTVAV
+202 PTLTV
-213 GTDISA
+213 
-219 IGLPATGEIT
+219 
-229 VSGSTKVIYN
+229 
-239 ILWSPDGYNKN
+239 
-250 KAGTYTLKGTPSLKA
+250 
-265 EDAGNYNLTTT
+265 
-276 EVTAEITVVEGPTI
+276 TVVEGPTI

-324 LTSNLKYQWKVSD
+324 LTPNLKYQWKVSD
-337 TVNGTFVNVANGA
+337 AVNGTFVNVANGT
-350 SPVFA
+350 SSTFI

-381 KRMTNAIKV
+381 KRMTDAIKV

-416 TITATVEQFNEKN
+416 TITATVEQFNEKT
-429 NSFEPALSYN
+429 NSFEPAVNYNNLKWSLS
-439 KLTWKLAT
+439 TT
-447 SGDQYKFATLTPDS
+447 GDQYKFATLTPDS
-461 TNRRAVLNTFG
+461 TGRRAVLNTFG
-472 VESTNAATK
+472 VETTNTSTK
-481 MTVKVV
+481 MTVKVMIEG
-487 LTEEYYSEISFDVK
+487 TEYFSEVAFDVK

-591 SVSYVAYNPS
+591 SVSYVAYNTF

-690 VTSRQC
+690 ATSRQY

-818 LSDVYFVPEAG
+818 LTDVYFVPEAG

-844 KVDTGSL
+844 KIDTGSL